1 MDTNRQCMALKASA
15 GSGKTFA
22 LSVRFLALLFKGANP
37 SEILTLTFTKKATA
51 EMKERILDYLKIL
64 QKENLESKE
73 KSHKENILKELEEK
87 YHLDP
92 SLVQNSAQ
100 KIYQRF
106 LNAEIR
112 ISTID
117 AFFQSIL
124 RKFCWFVGLSANFE
138 VNEDTEAHQ
147 QQLDER
153 FLSALNSE
161 QLEELSVFITQCLS
175 HNSYTSNSILKLLRS
190 LRNKLYLFDP
200 NKREPAFDE
209 EGFLEK
215 PRNLNKQIQS
225 TEIASDSAKK
235 AIKCDDFRGFLNS
248 SLTWLKKKSEYNF
261 FKKLKN
267 EIPTLESECE
277 AIENDLKSYYE
288 ARETALFKKF
298 PKFIQLYDK
307 AISKIQAL
315 DFDAIKD
322 KVHALLSGYEE
333 VPAEFFY
340 FRLDSKIA
348 HILIDEFQDTSLN
361 DYKILAP
368 FIDEIKA
375 GIGQAKWHR
384 SVFFVGDV
392 KQSIYAFRGGF
403 SSLFESVSKD
413 FYHDNL
419 EFNHRS
425 SPLIIHY
432 VNTIFKKAYQNSST
446 TYLEQKY
453 PETSRNK
460 HATDGYVKVSLVA
473 NERELLL
480 EQISQEAKNLLEHG
494 KELLLEQIL
503 QEAKNLLEHGIE
515 PKDITILCATNK
527 DALEIKNYLQENLSE
542 IRPSTESSAQL
553 SQFVESKIIKNA
565 LEYALAEEEYKPFY
579 KHSVLKLAGYLH
591 DDAIA
596 LFGFNP
602 KKESVAGF
610 VWKVMELFELYTEC
624 AQICLELALGCED
637 ADEFLE
643 KLEAKKIAS
652 FNSKGA
658 QIMTIHK
665 SKGMQFPYVIVC
677 ERLGKPNNESDKF
690 LEEYNGTELVCLYY
704 RMKNREVV
712 DKDYAR
718 ALEKEKAAK
727 DHEEINA
734 YYVAFTRAELGL
746 VVVAK
751 DKDQK
756 KDKKKDK
763 EESKNKG
770 MHEKLDLKPLE
781 EGEIAPVIASKK
793 EPSNASVLIKPH
805 AYGEQVQEIEEEPD
819 SDYEKNNDQEA
830 INFGIALHK
839 GLEYQY
845 AYRIPKKSV
854 LEYLNYHYGFYGLDH
869 QALEES
875 LELFENDAEIQ
886 ALFKNLALKGEVAFL
901 SRGVVSRIDVL
912 LWDKGQNLYVLDY
925 KSSQNYQQS
934 HKAQVSHYAEFL
946 QTQAP
951 HFKIQAGIIY
961 AHKRLL
967 EKLWV

>member
-1 MDTNRQCMALKASA
+1 MDTKRQCMALKASA

-64 QKENLESKE
+64 QKENLEDEKEKE
-73 KSHKENILKELEEK
+73 KSQNILKELEEK
-87 YHLDP
+87 YRLNP
-92 SLVQNSAQ
+92 SFVQNRAQ
-100 KIYQRF
+100 EIYQRF

-138 VNEDTEAHQ
+138 VNEDTKAHQ
-147 QQLDER
+147 QQLNAS
-153 FLSALNSE
+153 FLSALNNE
-161 QLEELSVFITQCLS
+161 QLEELSVFIAQCLS
-175 HNSYTSNSILKLLRS
+175 YDSYTSDSILERLRF
-190 LRNKLYLFDP
+190 LKNKLYLFDP
-200 NKREPAFDE
+200 NKKDPVFNE

-215 PRNLNKQIQS
+215 LRSLNQQIQNIE
-225 TEIASDSAKK
+225 TASNEAKK

-248 SLTWLKKKSEYNF
+248 SLTWLEKKSEYRY
-261 FKKLKN
+261 FKKFKD

-277 AIENDLKSYYE
+277 EIENDLKRYYE
-288 ARETALFKKF
+288 ARESALFKKF

-307 AISKIQAL
+307 ATSKIQAL

-322 KVHALLSGYEE
+322 KVHALLNGYEE
-333 VPAEFFY
+333 MPAEFFY

-392 KQSIYAFRGGF
+392 KQSIYGFRGSF

-425 SPLIIHY
+425 SPLIINY
-432 VNTIFKKAYQNSST
+432 VNTIFKKAYQNSPT
-446 TYLEQKY
+446 AYLEQKY
-453 PETSRNK
+453 PKASSNK
-460 HATDGYVKVSLVA
+460 HAKDGYVKVSLVA
-473 NERELLL
+473 DERELLL
-480 EQISQEAKNLLEHG
+480 DQV
-494 KELLLEQIL
+494 L
-503 QEAKNLLEHGIE
+503 QEAKNLLEHHID
-515 PKDITILCATNK
+515 PKDITILCATND
-527 DALEIKNYLQENLSE
+527 DALEIKDYLQKHLSA
-542 IRPSTESSAQL
+542 IRPSTESSAKL
-553 SQFVESKIIKNA
+553 SQFVESRIIKNA
-565 LEYALAEEEYKPFY
+565 LEYALAEEPYKPFY

-596 LFGFNP
+596 LAGFNP
-602 KKESVAGF
+602 KKESMAGF

-624 AQICLELALGCED
+624 AQICLELAVGCED
-637 ADEFLE
+637 ANEFLK
-643 KLEAKKIAS
+643 KLEAKEIAS
-652 FNSKGA
+652 FKVEGA

-677 ERLGKPNNESDKF
+677 ERLGKPKSNNSNQF
-690 LEEYNGTELVCLYY
+690 LEEYSGTELTCLYY

-718 ALEKEKAAK
+718 ALDKEEAAK
-727 DHEEINA
+727 DHEETNV

-756 KDKKKDK
+756 KDKK
-763 EESKNKG
+763 ESKNKG
-770 MHEKLDLKPLE
+770 MREKLDLAPLE
-781 EGEIAPVIASKK
+781 EGEIVPVISSQK
-793 EPSNASVLIKPH
+793 EPLSASVVIKPH
-805 AYGEQVQEIEEEPD
+805 AYGEQVQEIEEEP

-854 LEYLNYHYGFYGLDH
+854 LEYLNYHHGFYGLDY
-869 QALEES
+869 QVLEES
-875 LELFENDAEIQ
+875 LELFENDAKIQ

-901 SRGVVSRIDVL
+901 FEGVVSRIDVL

-934 HKAQVSHYAEFL
+934 HKAQVSHYAAFL

>member
-1 MDTNRQCMALKASA
+1 MDTKRQCMALKASA

-64 QKENLESKE
+64 QKENLESEKE
-73 KSHKENILKELEEK
+73 KSQNILKELEEK

-92 SLVQNSAQ
+92 SLVRNSTQ

-138 VNEDTEAHQ
+138 VNEDTEVHQ
-147 QQLDER
+147 QQLNKS
-153 FLSALNSE
+153 FLSALNNE
-161 QLEELSVFITQCLS
+161 QLEELSVFIAQCLS
-175 HNSYTSNSILKLLRS
+175 YDNYTSDSILERLRF
-190 LRNKLYLFDP
+190 LKNKLYLFDP
-200 NKREPAFDE
+200 NKKEPAFDGK
-209 EGFLEK
+209 GFLEK
-215 PRNLNKQIQS
+215 LRSLNNQIQS
-225 TEIASDSAKK
+225 IETASNEAKK
-235 AIKCDDFRGFLNS
+235 AIKCDSFRGFLNS
-248 SLTWLKKKSEYNF
+248 SLTWLEKKSEYLY

-277 AIENDLKSYYE
+277 EIENDLKRYYE
-288 ARETALFKKF
+288 AKETAIFKKF
-298 PKFIQLYDK
+298 PKFIQLYDN
-307 AISKIQAL
+307 ATSKIQAL

-322 KVHALLSGYEE
+322 KVHVLLNGYEE
-333 VPAEFFY
+333 MPAEFFY

-392 KQSIYAFRGGF
+392 KQSIYAFRGSF

-425 SPLIIHY
+425 APLIINY
-432 VNTIFKKAYQNSST
+432 VNTIFKKAYQNSPT
-446 TYLEQKY
+446 AYLEQKY
-453 PETSRNK
+453 PKASNNK
-460 HATDGYVKVSLVA
+460 HVTEGYVKVSLVA
-473 NERELLL
+473 DE
-480 EQISQEAKNLLEHG
+480 

-503 QEAKNLLEHGIE
+503 QEAQNLLDHRID

-527 DALEIKNYLQENLSE
+527 DALEIKNYLQERLSA
-542 IRPSTESSAQL
+542 IRPSTESSAKL
-553 SQFVESKIIKNA
+553 SQLVESKIIKNA
-565 LEYALAEEEYKPFY
+565 LEYALAEEPYKPFY

-596 LFGFNP
+596 LPGFNP
-602 KKESVAGF
+602 KKESVASF
-610 VWKVMELFELYTEC
+610 VWKIMEQFKLYEEP
-624 AQICLELALGCED
+624 AQICLELAIGCED
-637 ADEFLE
+637 ADGFLE
-643 KLEAKKIAS
+643 KLEAKEIAS
-652 FNSKGA
+652 FNPKGA

-677 ERLGKPNNESDKF
+677 ERLGKPNSSHANQL
-690 LEEYNGTELVCLYY
+690 LEEYDGAELLRLYY

-718 ALEKEKAAK
+718 ALNKEEAAK
-727 DHEEINA
+727 DHEEINV

-746 VVVAK
+746 IVVAK
-751 DKDQK
+751 DKKESK
-756 KDKKKDK
+756 K
-763 EESKNKG
+763 ESKNKT
-770 MHEKLDLKPLE
+770 MHEQLDLAPLE
-781 EGEIAPVIASKK
+781 EGEIMPVVSSQK
-793 EPSNASVLIKPH
+793 EPLITSALIKPH
-805 AYGEQVQEIEEEPD
+805 AYGEQVQEIEEEPE

-845 AYRIPKKSV
+845 AYNIPKQSV
-854 LEYLNYHYGFYGLDH
+854 LEYLNYHYGFYSLDY

-886 ALFKNLALKGEVAFL
+886 ALFKNLPLKGEAAFL
-901 SRGVVSRIDVL
+901 FEGVVSRIDVL
-912 LWDKGQNLYVLDY
+912 LWDRGQNLYVLDY

-934 HKAQVSHYAEFL
+934 HKAQVSHYAAFL
-946 QTQAP
+946 KTQAP

>member
-1 MDTNRQCMALKASA
+1 MDTKRQCMALKASA

-64 QKENLESKE
+64 QKENLENEKEKE
-73 KSHKENILKELEEK
+73 KSQNILKELEEK
-87 YHLDP
+87 YRLDP
-92 SLVQNSAQ
+92 SLVQNRAQ
-100 KIYQRF
+100 EIYQRF

-138 VNEDTEAHQ
+138 VNEDTKVHQ
-147 QQLDER
+147 QQLNAS
-153 FLSALNSE
+153 FLSALDNK
-161 QLEELSVFITQCLS
+161 QLEELSVFIAQCLS
-175 HNSYTSNSILKLLRS
+175 YDSYTSDSILERLRF
-190 LRNKLYLFDP
+190 LKNKLYLFDP
-200 NKREPAFDE
+200 NKKEPVFDE

-215 PRNLNKQIQS
+215 LRNLNQQIQS
-225 TEIASDSAKK
+225 VETASDTAKK

-248 SLTWLKKKSEYNF
+248 SLTWLKKKGEYRD
-261 FKKLKN
+261 FKKIKD

-277 AIENDLKSYYE
+277 EIENDLKRYYE
-288 ARETALFKKF
+288 AKESALFKKF

-307 AISKIQAL
+307 ATSKIQAL

-322 KVHALLSGYEE
+322 KVHALLNGYEE
-333 VPAEFFY
+333 IPAEFFY

-348 HILIDEFQDTSLN
+348 HILVDEFQDTSLN

-392 KQSIYAFRGGF
+392 KQSIYGFRGSF

-425 SPLIIHY
+425 SPLIINY
-432 VNTIFKKAYQNSST
+432 VNTIFKKAYQNSPT
-446 TYLEQKY
+446 AYLEQKY
-453 PETSRNK
+453 PKDSSNK
-460 HATDGYVKVSLVA
+460 HAKDGYVKVSLVA
-473 NERELLL
+473 DERELLL
-480 EQISQEAKNLLEHG
+480 K
-494 KELLLEQIL
+494 QIL
-503 QEAKNLLEHGIE
+503 QEAKNLLEHRID
-515 PKDITILCATNK
+515 PKDITLLCTRNE
-527 DALEIKNYLQENLSE
+527 DALEIKNYLQENLSA
-542 IRPSTESSAQL
+542 ICPSTESSAKL

-565 LEYALAEEEYKPFY
+565 LEYALAEEPYKPFY

-591 DDAIA
+591 DDVIA
-596 LFGFNP
+596 LAGFNP

-624 AQICLELALGCED
+624 AQICLELAVGCED
-637 ADEFLE
+637 ANEFLE
-643 KLEAKKIAS
+643 KLEAKEIAS
-652 FNSKGA
+652 FKAEGA

-677 ERLGKPNNESDKF
+677 ERLGKPKTNNSNQF
-690 LEEYNGTELVCLYY
+690 LEEYSGTELTRLYY

-718 ALEKEKAAK
+718 ALDKEEAAK
-727 DHEEINA
+727 DYEETNV

-751 DKDQK
+751 DK
-756 KDKKKDK
+756 
-763 EESKNKG
+763 KG
-770 MHEKLDLKPLE
+770 MCEKLDLAPLE
-781 EGEIAPVIASKK
+781 EGEIAPVISSQK
-793 EPSNASVLIKPH
+793 EPSSTSVVIKPH
-805 AYGEQVQEIEEEPD
+805 AYGEQVQEIEEEP
-819 SDYEKNNDQEA
+819 SDYEKNDDQEA

-854 LEYLNYHYGFYGLDH
+854 LEYLNYHHGFYGLDY

-875 LELFENDAEIQ
+875 LELFENDAKIQ
-886 ALFKNLALKGEVAFL
+886 ALFNLALRGEVAFL
-901 SRGVVSRIDVL
+901 FEGVVSRIDVL

-934 HKAQVSHYAEFL
+934 HKAQVSHYAAFL

>member
-1 MDTNRQCMALKASA
+1 MDTKRQCMALKASA

-64 QKENLESKE
+64 QKENLEDEKEKE
-73 KSHKENILKELEEK
+73 KSQNILKELEEK
-87 YHLDP
+87 YRLNP
-92 SLVQNSAQ
+92 SFVQNSAQ

-138 VNEDTEAHQ
+138 VNEDTKAHQ
-147 QQLDER
+147 QQLNAS
-153 FLSALNSE
+153 FLSALNNE
-161 QLEELSVFITQCLS
+161 QLEELSVFIAQCLS
-175 HNSYTSNSILKLLRS
+175 YDSYTSDSILERLRF
-190 LRNKLYLFDP
+190 LKNKLYLFDP
-200 NKREPAFDE
+200 NKKEPAFDE

-215 PRNLNKQIQS
+215 LRNLNRQIQS
-225 TEIASDSAKK
+225 VETASDTAKK

-248 SLTWLKKKSEYNF
+248 SLTWLEKKSEYRY
-261 FKKLKN
+261 FKKFKD

-277 AIENDLKSYYE
+277 EIENDLKRYYE
-288 ARETALFKKF
+288 ARESALFKKF

-307 AISKIQAL
+307 ATSKIQAL

-322 KVHALLSGYEE
+322 KVHALLNGYEE
-333 VPAEFFY
+333 MPAEFFY
-340 FRLDSKIA
+340 FRLDSRIA

-392 KQSIYAFRGGF
+392 KQSIYGFRGSF

-419 EFNHRS
+419 QFNHRS
-425 SPLIIHY
+425 SPLIINY

-446 TYLEQKY
+446 AYLEQKY
-453 PETSRNK
+453 PKASSNK
-460 HATDGYVKVSLVA
+460 HARDGYVKVSLVA
-473 NERELLL
+473 DER
-480 EQISQEAKNLLEHG
+480 
-494 KELLLEQIL
+494 ELLLEQIL
-503 QEAKNLLEHGIE
+503 QEAKNLLEHRID
-515 PKDITILCATNK
+515 PKDITLLCARNK
-527 DALEIKNYLQENLSE
+527 DALEIKNYLQKNLSA
-542 IRPSTESSAQL
+542 IRPSTESSAKL

-565 LEYALAEEEYKPFY
+565 LEYALAEEPYKPFY

-596 LFGFNP
+596 LASFNP

-624 AQICLELALGCED
+624 AQICLELAVGCED
-637 ADEFLE
+637 TNEFLE
-643 KLEAKKIAS
+643 KLEAKEIAS
-652 FNSKGA
+652 FKAEGA

-677 ERLGKPNNESDKF
+677 ERLGKPKTNNSNQF
-690 LEEYNGTELVCLYY
+690 LEEYSGTELFRLYY

-718 ALEKEKAAK
+718 VLDKEEAAK
-727 DHEEINA
+727 NHEETNV

-746 VVVAK
+746 IVVAK
-751 DKDQK
+751 DK
-756 KDKKKDK
+756 
-763 EESKNKG
+763 KG
-770 MHEKLDLKPLE
+770 MHEKLDLEPLE
-781 EGEIAPVIASKK
+781 EGEIALVISSQK
-793 EPSNASVLIKPH
+793 EPLIKSVVIKPH
-805 AYGEQVQEIEEEPD
+805 AYGEQVQEIEEEP

-845 AYRIPKKSV
+845 AYNIPKKSV
-854 LEYLNYHYGFYGLDH
+854 LEYLNYHHGFYGLDY

-875 LELFENDAEIQ
+875 LELFENDAKIQ
-886 ALFKNLALKGEVAFL
+886 ALFKNLALRGEVAFL
-901 SRGVVSRIDVL
+901 FEGVVSRIDVL

-934 HKAQVSHYAEFL
+934 HKAQVSHYAAFL

>member
-1 MDTNRQCMALKASA
+1 MDTKRQCMALKASA

-64 QKENLESKE
+64 QKENLEDEKEKE
-73 KSHKENILKELEEK
+73 KSQNILKELEEK
-87 YHLDP
+87 YRLDP
-92 SLVQNSAQ
+92 SFVQNSAQ

-138 VNEDTEAHQ
+138 VNEDTKAHQ
-147 QQLDER
+147 QQLNKG
-153 FLSALNSE
+153 FLSTLNGE

-175 HNSYTSNSILKLLRS
+175 YDNYTSDSILERLRF
-190 LRNKLYLFDP
+190 LKNKLYLFDP
-200 NKREPAFDE
+200 NKKEPAFDE
-209 EGFLEK
+209 ERFLEK
-215 PRNLNKQIQS
+215 LRSLNQQIQNIE
-225 TEIASDSAKK
+225 TASNEAKK

-248 SLTWLKKKSEYNF
+248 SLTWLKKKGEYRY
-261 FKKLKN
+261 FKKIKD

-277 AIENDLKSYYE
+277 EIENDLKRYYE
-288 ARETALFKKF
+288 ARESALFKKF

-307 AISKIQAL
+307 ATSKIQAL

-322 KVHALLSGYEE
+322 KVHALLNGYEE
-333 VPAEFFY
+333 MPAEFFY
-340 FRLDSKIA
+340 FRLDSRIA

-392 KQSIYAFRGGF
+392 KQSIYAFRGSF

-425 SPLIIHY
+425 SPLIINY
-432 VNTIFKKAYQNSST
+432 VNTIFKKAYQNSPT
-446 TYLEQKY
+446 AYWEQKY
-453 PETSRNK
+453 PKASSNK
-460 HATDGYVKVSLVA
+460 HVRDGYVKVSLVA
-473 NERELLL
+473 DER
-480 EQISQEAKNLLEHG
+480 
-494 KELLLEQIL
+494 ELLLEQIL
-503 QEAKNLLEHGIE
+503 QEAKNLLEHRID
-515 PKDITILCATNK
+515 PKDITLLCARNK
-527 DALEIKNYLQENLSE
+527 DALEIKNYLQKNLSA
-542 IRPSTESSAQL
+542 IRPSTESSAKL

-565 LEYALAEEEYKPFY
+565 LEYALAEEPYKLFY

-596 LFGFNP
+596 LAGFNP

-624 AQICLELALGCED
+624 AQICLELAVGCED
-637 ADEFLE
+637 ANEFLE
-643 KLEAKKIAS
+643 KLEAKEIAS
-652 FNSKGA
+652 FKAEGA

-677 ERLGKPNNESDKF
+677 ERLGKPKTNNSNQF
-690 LEEYNGTELVCLYY
+690 LEEYSGTELLRLYY

-718 ALEKEKAAK
+718 ALDKEEAAK
-727 DHEEINA
+727 DHEETNV

-746 VVVAK
+746 IVVAK

-756 KDKKKDK
+756 KDQKKDK
-763 EESKNKG
+763 KESKSKG
-770 MHEKLDLKPLE
+770 MREKLDLFPLE
-781 EGEIAPVIASKK
+781 EGTIAPVISSQK
-793 EPSNASVLIKPH
+793 EPLIPSVLIKPH
-805 AYGEQVQEIEEEPD
+805 AYGEQVQEIEEEP

-845 AYRIPKKSV
+845 AYNIPKKSV
-854 LEYLNYHYGFYGLDH
+854 LEYLNYHHGFYGLDY

-875 LELFENDAEIQ
+875 LELFENDAKIQ

-901 SRGVVSRIDVL
+901 FEGVVSRIDVL

-934 HKAQVSHYAEFL
+934 HKAQVSHYAAFL

>member
-1 MDTNRQCMALKASA
+1 MDTKRQCMALKASA

-64 QKENLESKE
+64 QKENLEDEKEKE
-73 KSHKENILKELEEK
+73 KSQNILKELEEK
-87 YHLDP
+87 YRLNP
-92 SLVQNSAQ
+92 SFVQNSAQ

-138 VNEDTEAHQ
+138 VNEDTKARQ
-147 QQLDER
+147 QQLNAS
-153 FLSALNSE
+153 FLSALDNK
-161 QLEELSVFITQCLS
+161 QLEELSVFIAQCLS
-175 HNSYTSNSILKLLRS
+175 YDSYTSDSILERLRF
-190 LRNKLYLFDP
+190 LKNKLYLFDP
-200 NKREPAFDE
+200 NKKDLVFDE
-209 EGFLEK
+209 ERFLEK
-215 PRNLNKQIQS
+215 IRSLNQQIQNIE
-225 TEIASDSAKK
+225 TASNEAKK

-248 SLTWLKKKSEYNF
+248 SLTWLEKKSEYRY
-261 FKKLKN
+261 FKKFKD

-277 AIENDLKSYYE
+277 EIENDLKRYYE
-288 ARETALFKKF
+288 ARESALFKKF

-307 AISKIQAL
+307 ATSKIQAL

-322 KVHALLSGYEE
+322 KVHALLNGYEE
-333 VPAEFFY
+333 MPAEFFY

-392 KQSIYAFRGGF
+392 KQSIYGFRGSF

-419 EFNHRS
+419 PFNHRS
-425 SPLIIHY
+425 SPLIINY
-432 VNTIFKKAYQNSST
+432 VNAIFKKAYQNSPT
-446 TYLEQKY
+446 AYLEQKY
-453 PETSRNK
+453 PKASSNK
-460 HATDGYVKVSLVA
+460 HARDGYVKVSLVA
-473 NERELLL
+473 DER
-480 EQISQEAKNLLEHG
+480 
-494 KELLLEQIL
+494 ELLLEQIL
-503 QEAKNLLEHGIE
+503 QEAKNLLEHRIE
-515 PKDITILCATNK
+515 PKDITLLCARNE
-527 DALEIKNYLQENLSE
+527 DALEITNYLQKNLSA
-542 IRPSTESSAQL
+542 IRPSTESNAKL

-565 LEYALAEEEYKPFY
+565 LEYALAEEPYKPFY

-596 LFGFNP
+596 LASFNP

-624 AQICLELALGCED
+624 AQICLELAVGCED
-637 ADEFLE
+637 ANEFLE
-643 KLEAKKIAS
+643 KLEAKEIAS
-652 FNSKGA
+652 FKAEGA

-677 ERLGKPNNESDKF
+677 ERLGKPKTNNSNQF
-690 LEEYNGTELVCLYY
+690 LEEYSGTELIRLYY

-718 ALEKEKAAK
+718 VLDKEEVAK
-727 DHEEINA
+727 NREETNV

-746 VVVAK
+746 IVVAK

-756 KDKKKDK
+756 KDKK
-763 EESKNKG
+763 ESKNKG
-770 MHEKLDLKPLE
+770 MREKLDLFPLE
-781 EGEIAPVIASKK
+781 EGEIVPVISSQK
-793 EPSNASVLIKPH
+793 EPSSASVVIKPH
-805 AYGEQVQEIEEEPD
+805 AYGEQVQEIEEEP

-830 INFGIALHK
+830 IHFGIALHK

-854 LEYLNYHYGFYGLDH
+854 LEYLNYHHGFYGLDY

-875 LELFENDAEIQ
+875 LELFENDAKIQ
-886 ALFKNLALKGEVAFL
+886 ALFKNLALRGEVAFL
-901 SRGVVSRIDVL
+901 FEGVVSRIDVL

-934 HKAQVSHYAEFL
+934 HKAQVSHYAAFL

>member
-1 MDTNRQCMALKASA
+1 MDTKRQCMALKASA

-64 QKENLESKE
+64 QKENLESGKE
-73 KSHKENILKELEEK
+73 KSQNILKELEEK

-92 SLVQNSAQ
+92 SLVRNNAQ

-147 QQLDER
+147 RQLNEG
-153 FLSALNSE
+153 FLNALNSE
-161 QLEELSVFITQCLS
+161 QLEELSAFIVQCLS
-175 HNSYTSNSILKLLRS
+175 HESYTSDSILERLRF
-190 LRNKLYLFDP
+190 LKNKLYLFDP
-200 NKREPAFDE
+200 NKKEPAFDE

-215 PRNLNKQIQS
+215 LRSLNNQIQS
-225 TEIASDSAKK
+225 IETASNEAKK
-235 AIKCDDFRGFLNS
+235 AIKCDSFRGFLNS
-248 SLTWLKKKSEYNF
+248 SLTWLEKKSEYLY
-261 FKKLKN
+261 FKKLKS
-267 EIPTLESECE
+267 EIPTLESEYE
-277 AIENDLKSYYE
+277 EIENDLKRYYE
-288 ARETALFKKF
+288 AKETAIFKKF

-307 AISKIQAL
+307 ATSKIQAL

-322 KVHALLSGYEE
+322 KVHVLLNGYEE
-333 VPAEFFY
+333 MPAEFFY

-392 KQSIYAFRGGF
+392 KQSIYAFRGSF

-425 SPLIIHY
+425 APLIINY
-432 VNTIFKKAYQNSST
+432 VNTTFKKAYQNSPT
-446 TYLEQKY
+446 AYLEQKY
-453 PETSRNK
+453 PKTSNNK
-460 HATDGYVKVSLVA
+460 HVTEGYVKVSLVA
-473 NERELLL
+473 DE
-480 EQISQEAKNLLEHG
+480 

-503 QEAKNLLEHGIE
+503 QEAQNLLDHRID

-527 DALEIKNYLQENLSE
+527 DALEIKNYLQERLSA
-542 IRPSTESSAQL
+542 IRPSTESSAKL
-553 SQFVESKIIKNA
+553 SQLVESKIIKNA
-565 LEYALAEEEYKPFY
+565 LEYALAEEPYKPFY

-596 LFGFNP
+596 LPGFNP
-602 KKESVAGF
+602 KKESVASF
-610 VWKVMELFELYTEC
+610 VWKVMELFELYGEP
-624 AQICLELALGCED
+624 AQSCLELAVGCED
-637 ADEFLE
+637 ANDFLE
-643 KLEAKKIAS
+643 KLEAKEIAS
-652 FNSKGA
+652 FNPKGA
-658 QIMTIHK
+658 QIMTIHG

-677 ERLGKPNNESDKF
+677 ERLGNPNSSHANQL
-690 LEEYNGTELVCLYY
+690 LEEYNGAELVRLYY

-718 ALEKEKAAK
+718 ALDKEEAAK
-727 DHEEINA
+727 DHEEINV

-746 VVVAK
+746 IVVAK
-751 DKDQK
+751 DKKESK
-756 KDKKKDK
+756 K
-763 EESKNKG
+763 ESKNKT
-770 MHEKLDLKPLE
+770 MREQLDLASLE
-781 EGEIAPVIASKK
+781 EGEIMPVISPQK
-793 EPSNASVLIKPH
+793 EPLMTSVVIKPH

-845 AYRIPKKSV
+845 AYNIPKQSV
-854 LEYLNYHYGFYGLDH
+854 LEYLNYHYGFYSLDY

-886 ALFKNLALKGEVAFL
+886 ALFKNHALKGEAAFL
-901 SRGVVSRIDVL
+901 FQGVVSRIDVL
-912 LWDKGQNLYVLDY
+912 LWDRGQNLYVLDY

-946 QTQAP
+946 KTQAP

>member
-1 MDTNRQCMALKASA
+1 MDTKRQCMALKASA

-51 EMKERILDYLKIL
+51 EMKERILDYLRIL
-64 QKENLESKE
+64 QKENLEDEKEKE
-73 KSHKENILKELEEK
+73 KSQNILKELEEK
-87 YHLDP
+87 YRLDP
-92 SLVQNSAQ
+92 SFVQNRAQ

-138 VNEDTEAHQ
+138 VNEDTKAHQ
-147 QQLDER
+147 QQLNAS
-153 FLSALNSE
+153 FLSALNNK
-161 QLEELSVFITQCLS
+161 QLEELSVFIAQCLS
-175 HNSYTSNSILKLLRS
+175 YDSYTSDSILERLRF
-190 LRNKLYLFDP
+190 LKNKLYLFDP
-200 NKREPAFDE
+200 NKKDPVFNE

-215 PRNLNKQIQS
+215 LRSLNQQIQS
-225 TEIASDSAKK
+225 VETASNEAKK

-248 SLTWLKKKSEYNF
+248 SLTWLEKKSEYRY
-261 FKKLKN
+261 FKKFKD

-277 AIENDLKSYYE
+277 EIENDLKRYYE
-288 ARETALFKKF
+288 AKESALFKKF

-307 AISKIQAL
+307 ATSKIQSL

-322 KVHALLSGYEE
+322 KVHALLNGYEE
-333 VPAEFFY
+333 MPAEFFY
-340 FRLDSKIA
+340 FRLDSRIA

-392 KQSIYAFRGGF
+392 KQSIYGFRGSF
-403 SSLFESVSKD
+403 SSLLESVSKD

-419 EFNHRS
+419 PFNHRS
-425 SPLIIHY
+425 SPLIINY
-432 VNTIFKKAYQNSST
+432 VNTIFKKAYQNSPT
-446 TYLEQKY
+446 AYLEQKY
-453 PETSRNK
+453 PKASSNK
-460 HATDGYVKVSLVA
+460 HARDGYVKVSLVA
-473 NERELLL
+473 DER
-480 EQISQEAKNLLEHG
+480 
-494 KELLLEQIL
+494 ELLLEQIL
-503 QEAKNLLEHGIE
+503 QEAKNLLDHRID
-515 PKDITILCATNK
+515 PKDITLLCATND
-527 DALEIKNYLQENLSE
+527 DALEIKNYLQKNLST
-542 IRPSTESSAQL
+542 IRPSTESSAKL

-565 LEYALAEEEYKPFY
+565 LEYALAEEPYKPFY

-596 LFGFNP
+596 LAGFNP
-602 KKESVAGF
+602 KKESVASF

-624 AQICLELALGCED
+624 AQICLELAVGCED
-637 ADEFLE
+637 ANEFLE
-643 KLEAKKIAS
+643 KLEAKEIAS
-652 FNSKGA
+652 FKAEGA

-677 ERLGKPNNESDKF
+677 ERLGKPKSNNSNQF
-690 LEEYNGTELVCLYY
+690 LEEYSGTELTRLYY

-718 ALEKEKAAK
+718 VLDKEEAAK
-727 DHEEINA
+727 NHEETNV

-746 VVVAK
+746 IVVAK
-751 DKDQK
+751 DK
-756 KDKKKDK
+756 
-763 EESKNKG
+763 KG
-770 MHEKLDLKPLE
+770 MHEKLDLFPLE
-781 EGEIAPVIASKK
+781 EGEIAPVISSQK
-793 EPSNASVLIKPH
+793 EPSIPSVVIKPH
-805 AYGEQVQEIEEEPD
+805 AYGEQVQEIEEEP

-845 AYRIPKKSV
+845 AYNIPKKSV
-854 LEYLNYHYGFYGLDH
+854 LEYLNYHHGFYGLDY

-875 LELFENDAEIQ
+875 LELFENDAKIQ
-886 ALFKNLALKGEVAFL
+886 ALFKNLALRGEVAFL
-901 SRGVVSRIDVL
+901 FEGVVSRIDVL

-934 HKAQVSHYAEFL
+934 HKVQVSHYAAFL

>member
-1 MDTNRQCMALKASA
+1 MDTKRQCMALKASA

-64 QKENLESKE
+64 QKENLEDEKEKE
-73 KSHKENILKELEEK
+73 KSQNILKELEEK
-87 YHLDP
+87 YRLDP
-92 SLVQNSAQ
+92 SFVQNSAQ

-138 VNEDTEAHQ
+138 VNEDTKAHQ
-147 QQLDER
+147 QQLNAS
-153 FLSALNSE
+153 FLSALDNK
-161 QLEELSVFITQCLS
+161 QLEELSVFIAQCLS
-175 HNSYTSNSILKLLRS
+175 YDSYTSDSILERLRF
-190 LRNKLYLFDP
+190 LKNKLYLFDP
-200 NKREPAFDE
+200 NKKDPAFDE

-215 PRNLNKQIQS
+215 LRSLNQQIQS
-225 TEIASDSAKK
+225 VETASDTAKK

-248 SLTWLKKKSEYNF
+248 SLTWLKKKGEYRD
-261 FKKLKN
+261 FKKIKD

-277 AIENDLKSYYE
+277 EIENDLKRYYE
-288 ARETALFKKF
+288 ARESALFKKF

-307 AISKIQAL
+307 ATSKIQAL

-322 KVHALLSGYEE
+322 KVHALLNGYEE
-333 VPAEFFY
+333 MPAEFFY

-392 KQSIYAFRGGF
+392 KQSIYGFRGSF

-425 SPLIIHY
+425 SPLIINY
-432 VNTIFKKAYQNSST
+432 VNTIFKKAYQNSPT
-446 TYLEQKY
+446 AYLEQKY
-453 PETSRNK
+453 PKASSNK
-460 HATDGYVKVSLVA
+460 HAKDGYVKVSLVA
-473 NERELLL
+473 DERELLL
-480 EQISQEAKNLLEHG
+480 K
-494 KELLLEQIL
+494 QIL
-503 QEAKNLLEHGIE
+503 QEAKNLLEHRID
-515 PKDITILCATNK
+515 PKDITLLCATND
-527 DALEIKNYLQENLSE
+527 DALEIKNYLQKNLSA
-542 IRPSTESSAQL
+542 IRPSTESSAKL

-565 LEYALAEEEYKPFY
+565 LEYALAEELYKPFY

-596 LFGFNP
+596 LAGFNP

-624 AQICLELALGCED
+624 AQICLELAVGCED
-637 ADEFLE
+637 ANEFLE
-643 KLEAKKIAS
+643 KLEAKEIAS
-652 FNSKGA
+652 FKAEGA

-677 ERLGKPNNESDKF
+677 ERLGKPKTNNSNQF
-690 LEEYNGTELVCLYY
+690 LEEYSGTELTRLYY

-718 ALEKEKAAK
+718 VLDKEEAAK
-727 DHEEINA
+727 NHEETNV

-746 VVVAK
+746 IVVAK
-751 DKDQK
+751 DK
-756 KDKKKDK
+756 
-763 EESKNKG
+763 KG
-770 MHEKLDLKPLE
+770 MHEKLDLLPLE
-781 EGEIAPVIASKK
+781 EGTIAPVISSQK
-793 EPSNASVLIKPH
+793 EPLSASVVIKPH
-805 AYGEQVQEIEEEPD
+805 AYGEQIQEIEEEP

-854 LEYLNYHYGFYGLDH
+854 LEYLNYHHGFYGLDY

-875 LELFENDAEIQ
+875 LELFENDAKIQ
-886 ALFKNLALKGEVAFL
+886 ALFKNLALRGEVAFL
-901 SRGVVSRIDVL
+901 FEGVVSRIDVL

-934 HKAQVSHYAEFL
+934 HKAQVSHYATFL

>member
-1 MDTNRQCMALKASA
+1 MDTKRQCMALKASA

-64 QKENLESKE
+64 QKENLEDEKEKE
-73 KSHKENILKELEEK
+73 KSQNILKELEEK
-87 YHLDP
+87 YRLDP
-92 SLVQNSAQ
+92 SFVQNSAQ

-138 VNEDTEAHQ
+138 VNEDTKAHQ
-147 QQLDER
+147 QQLNAS
-153 FLSALNSE
+153 FLSALNNE

-175 HNSYTSNSILKLLRS
+175 HDNYTSDSILERLRF
-190 LRNKLYLFDP
+190 LKNKFYLFDP
-200 NKREPAFDE
+200 NKKEPIFDV

-215 PRNLNKQIQS
+215 LRSLNQQIQS
-225 TEIASDSAKK
+225 VETASDTAKT

-248 SLTWLKKKSEYNF
+248 SLTWLEKKSEYRY
-261 FKKLKN
+261 FKKFKD

-277 AIENDLKSYYE
+277 EIENDLKRYYE
-288 ARETALFKKF
+288 AKESALFKKF

-307 AISKIQAL
+307 ATSKIQAL

-322 KVHALLSGYEE
+322 KVHALLNGYEE
-333 VPAEFFY
+333 MPAEFFC

-392 KQSIYAFRGGF
+392 KQSIYGFRGSF

-425 SPLIIHY
+425 SPLIINY
-432 VNTIFKKAYQNSST
+432 VNTIFKKAYQNSPT
-446 TYLEQKY
+446 AYLEQKY
-453 PETSRNK
+453 PKASSNK
-460 HATDGYVKVSLVA
+460 HARDGYVKVSLVA
-473 NERELLL
+473 DER
-480 EQISQEAKNLLEHG
+480 
-494 KELLLEQIL
+494 ELLLEQIL

-515 PKDITILCATNK
+515 PKDITLLCATND
-527 DALEIKNYLQENLSE
+527 DALEIKNYLQENLSA
-542 IRPSTESSAQL
+542 IRPSTESSAKL

-565 LEYALAEEEYKPFY
+565 LEYALAEEPYKPFY
-579 KHSVLKLAGYLH
+579 KHSVLKLTGYLH

-596 LFGFNP
+596 LAGFNP

-610 VWKVMELFELYTEC
+610 VWKVMEWFELYGEC
-624 AQICLELALGCED
+624 AQICLELAVGCED
-637 ADEFLE
+637 ANEFLE
-643 KLEAKKIAS
+643 KLEAKEIAS
-652 FNSKGA
+652 FKIEGA

-677 ERLGKPNNESDKF
+677 ERLGKPKTNNSNQF
-690 LEEYNGTELVCLYY
+690 LEEYDGTELTRLYY

-718 ALEKEKAAK
+718 ALDKEEAAK
-727 DHEEINA
+727 DHEETNV

-746 VVVAK
+746 IVVAK
-751 DKDQK
+751 DK
-756 KDKKKDK
+756 
-763 EESKNKG
+763 KG
-770 MHEKLDLKPLE
+770 MREKLDLAPLE
-781 EGEIAPVIASKK
+781 EGEIAPVISSQK
-793 EPSNASVLIKPH
+793 EPLIPSVVIKPH
-805 AYGEQVQEIEEEPD
+805 AYGEQVQEIEEEP

-845 AYRIPKKSV
+845 AYNIPKKSV
-854 LEYLNYHYGFYGLDH
+854 LEYLNYHHGFYGLDH

-875 LELFENDAEIQ
+875 LELFENDAKIQ
-886 ALFKNLALKGEVAFL
+886 ALFKNLALRGEVAFL
-901 SRGVVSRIDVL
+901 FQGVVSRIDVL

-934 HKAQVSHYAEFL
+934 HKAQVSHYAAFL

>member
-1 MDTNRQCMALKASA
+1 MDTKRQCMALKASA

-64 QKENLESKE
+64 QKENLEDEKEKE
-73 KSHKENILKELEEK
+73 KSQNILKELEEK
-87 YHLDP
+87 YRLNP
-92 SLVQNSAQ
+92 SFVQNSAQ

-138 VNEDTEAHQ
+138 VNEDTKAHQ
-147 QQLDER
+147 QQLNAS
-153 FLSALNSE
+153 FLSALDNK

-175 HNSYTSNSILKLLRS
+175 YDSYTSDSILEWLRF
-190 LRNKLYLFDP
+190 LKNKLYLFDP
-200 NKREPAFDE
+200 NKKEPAFDE
-209 EGFLEK
+209 KGFLDK
-215 PRNLNKQIQS
+215 LRSLNQQIQNIE
-225 TEIASDSAKK
+225 TASNEAKK

-248 SLTWLKKKSEYNF
+248 SLTWLEKKSEYRY
-261 FKKLKN
+261 FKKFKD

-277 AIENDLKSYYE
+277 EIENDLKHYYE
-288 ARETALFKKF
+288 ARESALFKKF

-307 AISKIQAL
+307 ATSKIQAL

-322 KVHALLSGYEE
+322 KVHALLNGYEE
-333 VPAEFFY
+333 MPAEFFY
-340 FRLDSKIA
+340 FRLDSKIV

-392 KQSIYAFRGGF
+392 KQSIYGFRGSF

-425 SPLIIHY
+425 SPLIINY
-432 VNTIFKKAYQNSST
+432 VNTIFKKAYQNSPT
-446 TYLEQKY
+446 AYLEQKY
-453 PETSRNK
+453 PKASSNK
-460 HATDGYVKVSLVA
+460 HARDGYVKVSLVA
-473 NERELLL
+473 DER
-480 EQISQEAKNLLEHG
+480 
-494 KELLLEQIL
+494 ELLLEQIL
-503 QEAKNLLEHGIE
+503 QEAKNLLEHHID
-515 PKDITILCATNK
+515 PKDITLLCATND
-527 DALEIKNYLQENLSE
+527 DALEIKNYLQKNLSA
-542 IRPSTESSAQL
+542 INPSTESSAKL

-565 LEYALAEEEYKPFY
+565 LEYALAEEPYKPFY

-596 LFGFNP
+596 LAGFNP

-610 VWKVMELFELYTEC
+610 VWKVMELFELYGEC
-624 AQICLELALGCED
+624 AQICLELAVGCED
-637 ADEFLE
+637 ADEFLK
-643 KLEAKKIAS
+643 KLEAKEIAS
-652 FNSKGA
+652 FKAEGA

-677 ERLGKPNNESDKF
+677 ERLGKPKTNNSNQF
-690 LEEYNGTELVCLYY
+690 LEEYSGTELTRLYY

-718 ALEKEKAAK
+718 ALDKEEAAK
-727 DHEEINA
+727 DHEETNV

-746 VVVAK
+746 IVVAK
-751 DKDQK
+751 EK
-756 KDKKKDK
+756 
-763 EESKNKG
+763 KG
-770 MHEKLDLKPLE
+770 MREKLDLAPLE
-781 EGEIAPVIASKK
+781 EGEIAPVISPQK
-793 EPSNASVLIKPH
+793 EPLIPSVLIKSH
-805 AYGEQVQEIEEEPD
+805 AYGEQVQEIEEEP

-830 INFGIALHK
+830 IHFGIALHK

-854 LEYLNYHYGFYGLDH
+854 LEYLNYHHGFYGLDY

-875 LELFENDAEIQ
+875 LELFENDAKIQ
-886 ALFKNLALKGEVAFL
+886 ALFKNLALRGEVAFL
-901 SRGVVSRIDVL
+901 FEGVVSRIDVL

-934 HKAQVSHYAEFL
+934 HKAQVSHYAAFL

>member
-153 FLSALNSE
+153 FLSTLNSE

-175 HNSYTSNSILKLLRS
+175 HNSYTSDSILKLLRS

-200 NKREPAFDE
+200 NKRELAFDE

-215 PRNLNKQIQS
+215 LRSLNKQIQN
-225 TEIASDSAKK
+225 TETARDEAKK

-248 SLTWLKKKSEYNF
+248 SLTWLEKKSEYRF

-267 EIPTLESECE
+267 EIPTLEIECE

-307 AISKIQAL
+307 ATSKIQAL

-480 EQISQEAKNLLEHG
+480 EQI
-494 KELLLEQIL
+494 L
-503 QEAKNLLEHGIE
+503 QEAQNLLEHGIE
-515 PKDITILCATNK
+515 PKDITILCAANK
-527 DALEIKNYLQENLSE
+527 DALKIKDHLQKNLSE

-565 LEYALAEEEYKPFY
+565 LEYALAKEDYKPFY

-643 KLEAKKIAS
+643 KLETKKIAS

-677 ERLGKPNNESDKF
+677 ERLGNPNNESDKF
-690 LEEYNGTELVCLYY
+690 LEEYEGTELKRLYY

-718 ALEKEKAAK
+718 ALDKEKAAK

-756 KDKKKDK
+756 KDKK
-763 EESKNKG
+763 ENKNKG

-793 EPSNASVLIKPH
+793 ELSNASVLIKPH

-854 LEYLNYHYGFYGLDH
+854 LEYLNYHYGFYGLDY

-901 SRGVVSRIDVL
+901 FQGVVSRIDVL

>member
-1 MDTNRQCMALKASA
+1 MALKASA

-64 QKENLESKE
+64 QKENLESGKE
-73 KSHKENILKELEEK
+73 KSQNILKELEEK

-92 SLVQNSAQ
+92 SLVRNSAQ

-124 RKFCWFVGLSANFE
+124 RKFCWFVGLSTNFE

-147 QQLDER
+147 RQLNES

-161 QLEELSVFITQCLS
+161 QLEELSAFIVQCLS
-175 HNSYTSNSILKLLRS
+175 YESYTSDSILERLRF
-190 LRNKLYLFDP
+190 LKNKLYLFDP
-200 NKREPAFDE
+200 NKKESAFDE

-215 PRNLNKQIQS
+215 LRSLNNQIQS
-225 TEIASDSAKK
+225 IETASDRAKT
-235 AIKCDDFRGFLNS
+235 AIKCDSFRGFLNS
-248 SLTWLKKKSEYNF
+248 SLTWLKKKSEYQS
-261 FKKLKN
+261 FKKLES
-267 EIPTLESECE
+267 EIPTLERECE
-277 AIENDLKSYYE
+277 EIKNDLKRYYE
-288 ARETALFKKF
+288 AKETAIFKKF

-307 AISKIQAL
+307 ATSKIQAL

-322 KVHALLSGYEE
+322 KVHVLLNGYEE
-333 VPAEFFY
+333 MPAEFFY
-340 FRLDSKIA
+340 FRLDSKIV

-392 KQSIYAFRGGF
+392 KQSIYAFRGSF

-425 SPLIIHY
+425 VPLIINY
-432 VNTIFKKAYQNSST
+432 VNTIFKKAYQNSPT
-446 TYLEQKY
+446 AYLEQKY
-453 PETSRNK
+453 PKTSQNK
-460 HATDGYVKVSLVA
+460 HVTEGYVKVSLVA
-473 NERELLL
+473 DE
-480 EQISQEAKNLLEHG
+480 

-503 QEAKNLLEHGIE
+503 QEAQNLLDHRID

-527 DALEIKNYLQENLSE
+527 DALEIKNYLQERLSA
-542 IRPSTESSAQL
+542 IRPSTESSAKL
-553 SQFVESKIIKNA
+553 SQLVESKIIKNA
-565 LEYALAEEEYKPFY
+565 LEYALAEEPYKPFY

-596 LFGFNP
+596 LPGFNP

-610 VWKVMELFELYTEC
+610 VWKIMEQFKLYGEP
-624 AQICLELALGCED
+624 AQSCLELAIGCED
-637 ADEFLE
+637 ANDFLE
-643 KLEAKKIAS
+643 KLEAKSIAS
-652 FNSKGA
+652 FNPKGV

-677 ERLGKPNNESDKF
+677 ERLGKPNSSHANQL
-690 LEEYNGTELVCLYY
+690 LEEYNGAELVRLYY

-718 ALEKEKAAK
+718 ALDKEEAAK
-727 DHEEINA
+727 DHEEINV

-746 VVVAK
+746 IVVAK
-751 DKDQK
+751 DKKESK
-756 KDKKKDK
+756 K
-763 EESKNKG
+763 ESKNKT
-770 MHEKLDLKPLE
+770 MREQLDLASLE
-781 EGEIAPVIASKK
+781 EGEITPVISPQK
-793 EPSNASVLIKPH
+793 EPLMTSVVIKPH

-819 SDYEKNNDQEA
+819 SDYEKNNNQEA

-845 AYRIPKKSV
+845 AYNIPKQSV
-854 LEYLNYHYGFYGLDH
+854 LEYLNYHYGFYGLDY

-886 ALFKNLALKGEVAFL
+886 ALFKNHALKGEAAFL
-901 SRGVVSRIDVL
+901 FQGVVSRIDVL
-912 LWDKGQNLYVLDY
+912 LWDRGQNLYVLDY

-946 QTQAP
+946 RTQAP

>member
-1 MDTNRQCMALKASA
+1 MDTKRQCMALKASA

-64 QKENLESKE
+64 QQENLENEKE
-73 KSHKENILKELEEK
+73 KSQNILKELEEK

-92 SLVQNSAQ
+92 DLVRNSAP

-138 VNEDTEAHQ
+138 VNEDTKAHQ
-147 QQLDER
+147 RQLNES
-153 FLSALNSE
+153 FLSALNGE
-161 QLEELSVFITQCLS
+161 QLEELSVFIAQCLS
-175 HNSYTSNSILKLLRS
+175 YDNYTSDSILERLRF
-190 LRNKLYLFDP
+190 LKNKLYLFDP
-200 NKREPAFDE
+200 NKKEPAFDE
-209 EGFLEK
+209 KGFLEK
-215 PRNLNKQIQS
+215 LRSLNEQIQS
-225 TEIASDSAKK
+225 IETASDRAKT
-235 AIKCDDFRGFLNS
+235 AIKCDSFRGFLNS
-248 SLTWLKKKSEYNF
+248 SLTWLEKKSEYQS
-261 FKKLKN
+261 FKKLKS
-267 EIPTLESECE
+267 EIPTLESECKE
-277 AIENDLKSYYE
+277 IENDLKRYYE
-288 ARETALFKKF
+288 AKETAIFKKF

-322 KVHALLSGYEE
+322 KVHVLLNGYEE
-333 VPAEFFY
+333 MPAEFFY

-392 KQSIYAFRGGF
+392 KQSIYAFRGSF
-403 SSLFESVSKD
+403 SSLFESVAKD

-419 EFNHRS
+419 QFNHRS
-425 SPLIIHY
+425 APLIINY
-432 VNTIFKKAYQNSST
+432 VNTIFKKAYQNSPT
-446 TYLEQKY
+446 AYLEQKY
-453 PETSRNK
+453 PKTSNNK
-460 HATDGYVKVSLVA
+460 HARDGYVKVSLVA
-473 NERELLL
+473 DER
-480 EQISQEAKNLLEHG
+480 
-494 KELLLEQIL
+494 ELLLEQIL
-503 QEAKNLLEHGIE
+503 QEAKNLLEHRIE

-527 DALEIKNYLQENLSE
+527 DALEIKNYLQENLST
-542 IRPSTESSAQL
+542 IRPSTESSANL

-565 LEYALAEEEYKPFY
+565 LKYALAEEPYKPFY

-591 DDAIA
+591 DDAIV
-596 LFGFNP
+596 LPSFNP

-610 VWKVMELFELYTEC
+610 VWKVMELFELYGEP
-624 AQICLELALGCED
+624 AQSCLELAVGCKD
-637 ADEFLE
+637 ADGFLE
-643 KLEAKKIAS
+643 KLEAKAIAS
-652 FNSKGA
+652 SHSKGA

-677 ERLGKPNNESDKF
+677 ERLGNPKSSHSNQL
-690 LEEYNGTELVCLYY
+690 LEEYDGAELARLYY

-718 ALEKEKAAK
+718 ALDKEEAAK
-727 DHEEINA
+727 NHEEINV

-746 VVVAK
+746 IIVAK
-751 DKDQK
+751 DKKESK
-756 KDKKKDK
+756 K
-763 EESKNKG
+763 ESKNKT
-770 MHEKLDLKPLE
+770 MHEKLDLAPLE
-781 EGEIAPVIASKK
+781 EGEITPVVSHRK
-793 EPSNASVLIKPH
+793 EPLITSALIKPH
-805 AYGEQVQEIEEEPD
+805 AYGEQVQEIEEEP

-845 AYRIPKKSV
+845 AYNIPKKSV
-854 LEYLNYHYGFYGLDH
+854 LEYLNYHHGFYGLDY

-886 ALFKNLALKGEVAFL
+886 ALFKNYALRGEAAFL
-901 SRGVVSRIDVL
+901 FEGVVSRIDVL
-912 LWDKGQNLYVLDY
+912 LWDRGQNLYVLDY

-946 QTQAP
+946 KTQAP

>member
-1 MDTNRQCMALKASA
+1 MDTKRQCMALKASA

-64 QKENLESKE
+64 QKENLEDEKEKE
-73 KSHKENILKELEEK
+73 KSQNILKELEEK
-87 YHLDP
+87 YRLDP
-92 SLVQNSAQ
+92 SFVQNSAQ

-138 VNEDTEAHQ
+138 VNEDTKVHQ
-147 QQLDER
+147 QQLNES
-153 FLSALNSE
+153 FLSALDNK
-161 QLEELSVFITQCLS
+161 QLEELSVFIAQCLS
-175 HNSYTSNSILKLLRS
+175 YDSYTSDSILEWLRF
-190 LRNKLYLFDP
+190 LKNKLYLFDP
-200 NKREPAFDE
+200 NKKDPAFDE

-215 PRNLNKQIQS
+215 LRNLNQQIQS
-225 TEIASDSAKK
+225 VETASNEAKK

-248 SLTWLKKKSEYNF
+248 SLTWLEKKSEYRY
-261 FKKLKN
+261 FKKFKD

-277 AIENDLKSYYE
+277 EIENDLKRYYE
-288 ARETALFKKF
+288 ARESALFKKF

-307 AISKIQAL
+307 ATSKIQAL

-322 KVHALLSGYEE
+322 KVHALLNGYEE
-333 VPAEFFY
+333 MPAEFFY
-340 FRLDSKIA
+340 FRLDSRIA

-392 KQSIYAFRGGF
+392 KQSIYGFRGSF

-419 EFNHRS
+419 PFNHRS
-425 SPLIIHY
+425 SPLIINY
-432 VNTIFKKAYQNSST
+432 VNTIFKKAYQNSPT
-446 TYLEQKY
+446 AYWEQKY
-453 PETSRNK
+453 PKASSNK
-460 HATDGYVKVSLVA
+460 HARDGYVKVSLVA
-473 NERELLL
+473 DER
-480 EQISQEAKNLLEHG
+480 
-494 KELLLEQIL
+494 ELLLEQIL
-503 QEAKNLLEHGIE
+503 QEAKNLLEHRID
-515 PKDITILCATNK
+515 PKDITLLCATND
-527 DALEIKNYLQENLSE
+527 DALEIKNYLQKNLSA
-542 IRPSTESSAQL
+542 IRPSTESSAKL

-565 LEYALAEEEYKPFY
+565 LEYALAEEPYKPFY

-596 LFGFNP
+596 LAGFNP

-624 AQICLELALGCED
+624 AQICLELAVGCED
-637 ADEFLE
+637 ANEFLE
-643 KLEAKKIAS
+643 KLEAKEIAS
-652 FNSKGA
+652 FKAEGA
-658 QIMTIHK
+658 QVMTIHK

-677 ERLGKPNNESDKF
+677 ERLGKPKTNNSNQF
-690 LEEYNGTELVCLYY
+690 LEEYSGTELTRLYY

-718 ALEKEKAAK
+718 VLDKEEVAK
-727 DHEEINA
+727 NHEETNV

-746 VVVAK
+746 IVVAK

-756 KDKKKDK
+756 KDKK
-763 EESKNKG
+763 ESKNKG
-770 MHEKLDLKPLE
+770 MREKLDLAPLE
-781 EGEIAPVIASKK
+781 EGEIAPVIYSQK
-793 EPSNASVLIKPH
+793 EPSSASVVIKPH
-805 AYGEQVQEIEEEPD
+805 AYGEQVQEIEEEP
-819 SDYEKNNDQEA
+819 SDYEKNDDQEA

-845 AYRIPKKSV
+845 AYNIPKKSV
-854 LEYLNYHYGFYGLDH
+854 LEYLNYHHGFYGLDY

-875 LELFENDAEIQ
+875 LELFENDAKIQ

-901 SRGVVSRIDVL
+901 FEGVVSRIDVL

-934 HKAQVSHYAEFL
+934 HKAQVSHYAAFL

>member
-1 MDTNRQCMALKASA
+1 MDTKRQCMALKASA

-64 QKENLESKE
+64 QKENLESEKE
-73 KSHKENILKELEEK
+73 KSQNILKELEEK

-92 SLVQNSAQ
+92 SLVRNSAQ

-138 VNEDTEAHQ
+138 VNEDTKAHQ
-147 QQLDER
+147 QQLNEG
-153 FLSALNSE
+153 FLSALNNE
-161 QLEELSVFITQCLS
+161 QLEELSVFIAQCLS
-175 HNSYTSNSILKLLRS
+175 YDNYTSDSILERLRF
-190 LRNKLYLFDP
+190 LKNKLYLFDP
-200 NKREPAFDE
+200 NKKEPAFDE
-209 EGFLEK
+209 KGFLEK
-215 PRNLNKQIQS
+215 LRSLNNQIQS
-225 TEIASDSAKK
+225 IKTASDTAKT
-235 AIKCDDFRGFLNS
+235 AIKCDSFRGFLNS
-248 SLTWLKKKSEYNF
+248 SLTWLEKKSEYQS
-261 FKKLKN
+261 FKKLKS
-267 EIPTLESECE
+267 EIPTLESECKE
-277 AIENDLKSYYE
+277 IENDLKRYYE
-288 ARETALFKKF
+288 AKETAIFKKF

-307 AISKIQAL
+307 ATSKIQAL

-322 KVHALLSGYEE
+322 KVHVLLNGYEE
-333 VPAEFFY
+333 MPAEFFY

-392 KQSIYAFRGGF
+392 KQSIYAFRGSF
-403 SSLFESVSKD
+403 SSLFESVAKD

-419 EFNHRS
+419 QFNHRS
-425 SPLIIHY
+425 APLIINY
-432 VNTIFKKAYQNSST
+432 VNTIFKKAYQNSPT
-446 TYLEQKY
+446 AYLEQKY
-453 PETSRNK
+453 PKTSQNK

-473 NERELLL
+473 DER
-480 EQISQEAKNLLEHG
+480 
-494 KELLLEQIL
+494 ELLLEQIL
-503 QEAKNLLEHGIE
+503 QEAKNLLEHRID
-515 PKDITILCATNK
+515 PKDITILCTTND
-527 DALEIKNYLQENLSE
+527 DALEIKNYLQEHLSE
-542 IRPSTESSAQL
+542 IYPSTESSAKL

-565 LEYALAEEEYKPFY
+565 LEYALAEEPYKPFY

-591 DDAIA
+591 DDVIA
-596 LFGFNP
+596 LPGFNP

-610 VWKVMELFELYTEC
+610 VWKVMELFELYGEP
-624 AQICLELALGCED
+624 AQSCLELAVWCED
-637 ADEFLE
+637 ADGFLE
-643 KLEAKKIAS
+643 KLEAKSIAS
-652 FNSKGA
+652 SHSKGA

-677 ERLGKPNNESDKF
+677 ERLGKPNSSHSNQL
-690 LEEYNGTELVCLYY
+690 LEEYDGAELLRLYY

-718 ALEKEKAAK
+718 ALDKEEAAK
-727 DHEEINA
+727 NHEETNV

-746 VVVAK
+746 IVVAK
-751 DKDQK
+751 DKKESK
-756 KDKKKDK
+756 K
-763 EESKNKG
+763 ESKNKT
-770 MHEKLDLKPLE
+770 MREKLDLAPLE
-781 EGEIAPVIASKK
+781 EGEITPVISPQK
-793 EPSNASVLIKPH
+793 EPLIASVLIKPH
-805 AYGEQVQEIEEEPD
+805 AYGEQVQEIEEEP

-845 AYRIPKKSV
+845 AYNIPKKSV
-854 LEYLNYHYGFYGLDH
+854 LEYLNYHHGFYGLDY

-886 ALFKNLALKGEVAFL
+886 VLFKSYALRGEAAFL
-901 SRGVVSRIDVL
+901 FEGVVSRIDVL
-912 LWDKGQNLYVLDY
+912 LWDRGQNLCVLDY

-946 QTQAP
+946 KTQAP

>member
-1 MDTNRQCMALKASA
+1 MDTKRQCMALKASA

-64 QKENLESKE
+64 QKENLEDEKEKE
-73 KSHKENILKELEEK
+73 KSQNILKELEEK
-87 YHLDP
+87 YRLNP
-92 SLVQNSAQ
+92 SFVQNSAQ
-100 KIYQRF
+100 EIYQRF

-138 VNEDTEAHQ
+138 VNEDTKVHQ
-147 QQLDER
+147 QQLNES
-153 FLSALNSE
+153 FLNALNNK
-161 QLEELSVFITQCLS
+161 QLEELSVFIAQCLS
-175 HNSYTSNSILKLLRS
+175 HDSYISDSILERLRF
-190 LRNKLYLFDP
+190 LKNKLYLFDP
-200 NKREPAFDE
+200 NKKELAFDE

-215 PRNLNKQIQS
+215 LRSLNQQIQS
-225 TEIASDSAKK
+225 VETASDAAKT

-248 SLTWLKKKSEYNF
+248 SLTWLEKRGEYRY
-261 FKKLKN
+261 FKKFKD

-277 AIENDLKSYYE
+277 EIENDLKRYYE
-288 ARETALFKKF
+288 ARESALFKKF

-307 AISKIQAL
+307 ATSKIQAL

-322 KVHALLSGYEE
+322 KVHALLNGYEE
-333 VPAEFFY
+333 MPVEFFY
-340 FRLDSKIA
+340 FRLDSRIV

-392 KQSIYAFRGGF
+392 KQSIYGFRGSF

-419 EFNHRS
+419 QFNHRS
-425 SPLIIHY
+425 SPLIINY
-432 VNTIFKKAYQNSST
+432 VNTIFKKAYQNSPT
-446 TYLEQKY
+446 AYLEQKY
-453 PETSRNK
+453 PKASSNK
-460 HATDGYVKVSLVA
+460 HARDGYVKVSLVA
-473 NERELLL
+473 DER
-480 EQISQEAKNLLEHG
+480 
-494 KELLLEQIL
+494 ELLLEQIL
-503 QEAKNLLEHGIE
+503 QEAKNLLEHRID
-515 PKDITILCATNK
+515 PKDITLLCATND
-527 DALEIKNYLQENLSE
+527 DALEIKNYLQKNLST
-542 IRPSTESSAQL
+542 INPSTESSAKL

-565 LEYALAEEEYKPFY
+565 LEYALAEEPYKPFY

-596 LFGFNP
+596 LAGFNP

-610 VWKVMELFELYTEC
+610 VWKVMELFELYGEC
-624 AQICLELALGCED
+624 AQICLELAVGCED
-637 ADEFLE
+637 ADEFLK
-643 KLEAKKIAS
+643 KLETKEIAS
-652 FNSKGA
+652 FKIEGT

-677 ERLGKPNNESDKF
+677 ERLGKPKTNNSNQF
-690 LEEYNGTELVCLYY
+690 LEEYSGTELTRLYY

-718 ALEKEKAAK
+718 TLDKEEAAK
-727 DHEEINA
+727 DHEETNV

-746 VVVAK
+746 IVVAK
-751 DKDQK
+751 DK
-756 KDKKKDK
+756 
-763 EESKNKG
+763 KG
-770 MHEKLDLKPLE
+770 MREKLDLAPLE
-781 EGEIAPVIASKK
+781 EGTIAPVIYSQK
-793 EPSNASVLIKPH
+793 EPSIPSVLIKPH
-805 AYGEQVQEIEEEPD
+805 AYGEQVQEIEEEP

-845 AYRIPKKSV
+845 AYNIPKKSV
-854 LEYLNYHYGFYGLDH
+854 LEYLNYHHGFYGLDH

-875 LELFENDAEIQ
+875 LELFENDAKIQ
-886 ALFKNLALKGEVAFL
+886 ALFKNLVLRGEVAFL
-901 SRGVVSRIDVL
+901 FEGVVSRIDVL

-934 HKAQVSHYAEFL
+934 HKAQVSHYAAFL

>member
-1 MDTNRQCMALKASA
+1 MDTKRQCMALKASA

-64 QKENLESKE
+64 QKENLEDEKEKE
-73 KSHKENILKELEEK
+73 KSQNILKELEEK
-87 YHLDP
+87 YRLNP
-92 SLVQNSAQ
+92 SFVQNRAQ
-100 KIYQRF
+100 EIYQRF

-124 RKFCWFVGLSANFE
+124 RKFCWFVGLSTNFE
-138 VNEDTEAHQ
+138 VNEDTKAHQ
-147 QQLDER
+147 QQLNAS
-153 FLSALNSE
+153 FLSALNNK
-161 QLEELSVFITQCLS
+161 QLNELSVFITQCLS
-175 HNSYTSNSILKLLRS
+175 YDSYTSDSVLERLRFLK
-190 LRNKLYLFDP
+190 NKLYLFDP
-200 NKREPAFDE
+200 NKKDLAFDE

-215 PRNLNKQIQS
+215 LRSLNQQIQNIE
-225 TEIASDSAKK
+225 TASNEAKK

-248 SLTWLKKKSEYNF
+248 SLTWLEKKSEYRY
-261 FKKLKN
+261 FKKFKD

-277 AIENDLKSYYE
+277 EIESDLKRYYE
-288 ARETALFKKF
+288 ARESALFKKF

-307 AISKIQAL
+307 ATSKIQAL

-322 KVHALLSGYEE
+322 KVHALLNGYEE
-333 VPAEFFY
+333 MPAEFFY
-340 FRLDSKIA
+340 FRLDSRIA

-392 KQSIYAFRGGF
+392 KQSIYGFRGSF

-419 EFNHRS
+419 QFNHRS
-425 SPLIIHY
+425 SPLIINY
-432 VNTIFKKAYQNSST
+432 VNTIFKKAYQNSPT
-446 TYLEQKY
+446 AYLEQKY
-453 PETSRNK
+453 PKDSSNK
-460 HATDGYVKVSLVA
+460 HAKDGYVKVSLVA
-473 NERELLL
+473 DE
-480 EQISQEAKNLLEHG
+480 

-503 QEAKNLLEHGIE
+503 QEAKNLLEHRIE
-515 PKDITILCATNK
+515 PKDITILCTRNE
-527 DALEIKNYLQENLSE
+527 DALEIKNYLQKNLSA
-542 IRPSTESSAQL
+542 IRPSTESSAKL

-565 LEYALAEEEYKPFY
+565 LEYALAEEPYKPFY

-596 LFGFNP
+596 LAGFNP

-610 VWKVMELFELYTEC
+610 VWKVMEWFELYTEC
-624 AQICLELALGCED
+624 AQICLELAVGCED
-637 ADEFLE
+637 ANEFLE
-643 KLEAKKIAS
+643 KLEAKEIAS
-652 FNSKGA
+652 FKAEGT

-677 ERLGKPNNESDKF
+677 ERLGKPKTNNSNQF
-690 LEEYNGTELVCLYY
+690 LEEYSGTELTRLYY

-718 ALEKEKAAK
+718 VLDKEEAAK
-727 DHEEINA
+727 NHEETNV

-746 VVVAK
+746 IVVAK
-751 DKDQK
+751 DK
-756 KDKKKDK
+756 
-763 EESKNKG
+763 KG
-770 MHEKLDLKPLE
+770 MCEKLDLAPLE
-781 EGEIAPVIASKK
+781 EGTIAPVIPSQK
-793 EPSNASVLIKPH
+793 EPLSASVVIKPH
-805 AYGEQVQEIEEEPD
+805 AYGEQVQEIEEEP

-854 LEYLNYHYGFYGLDH
+854 LEYLNYHHGFYGLDY

-875 LELFENDAEIQ
+875 LELFENDAKIQ
-886 ALFKNLALKGEVAFL
+886 ALFKNLALRGEVAFL
-901 SRGVVSRIDVL
+901 FEGVVSRMDVL

-934 HKAQVSHYAEFL
+934 HKVQVSHYAAFL

>member
-1 MDTNRQCMALKASA
+1 MDTKRQCMALKASA

-64 QKENLESKE
+64 QQENLESGKE
-73 KSHKENILKELEEK
+73 KSQNILKELEEK

-92 SLVQNSAQ
+92 SLVRNNAQ

-147 QQLDER
+147 QQLNEG
-153 FLSALNSE
+153 FLSALNNE
-161 QLEELSVFITQCLS
+161 QLEELSAFIVQCLS
-175 HNSYTSNSILKLLRS
+175 YESYTSDSILERLRF
-190 LRNKLYLFDP
+190 LKNKLYLFDP
-200 NKREPAFDE
+200 NKKEPAFDE
-209 EGFLEK
+209 KGFLEK
-215 PRNLNKQIQS
+215 LRSLNNQIQS
-225 TEIASDSAKK
+225 IETASDRAKT
-235 AIKCDDFRGFLNS
+235 AIKCDSFRGFLNS
-248 SLTWLKKKSEYNF
+248 SLTWLEKKSEYRY
-261 FKKLKN
+261 FKKLKS

-277 AIENDLKSYYE
+277 EIENDLKRYYE
-288 ARETALFKKF
+288 AKETAIFKKF

-307 AISKIQAL
+307 ATSKIQAL

-322 KVHALLSGYEE
+322 KVHVLLNGYEE
-333 VPAEFFY
+333 MPAEFFY

-392 KQSIYAFRGGF
+392 KQSIYAFRGSF

-425 SPLIIHY
+425 VPLIINY
-432 VNTIFKKAYQNSST
+432 VNTIFKKAYQNSPT
-446 TYLEQKY
+446 AYLEQKY
-453 PETSRNK
+453 PEASNNK
-460 HATDGYVKVSLVA
+460 HVTEGYVKVSLVA
-473 NERELLL
+473 DE
-480 EQISQEAKNLLEHG
+480 
-494 KELLLEQIL
+494 KELLLNQVL
-503 QEAKNLLEHGIE
+503 QEAKNLLDHHIN

-527 DALEIKNYLQENLSE
+527 DALEIKNYLQEYLSA
-542 IRPSTESSAQL
+542 IRPSTESSAKL
-553 SQFVESKIIKNA
+553 SQLVESKIIKNA
-565 LEYALAEEEYKPFY
+565 LEYALAEEPYKPFY

-591 DDAIA
+591 DDAFA
-596 LFGFNP
+596 LPGFNP
-602 KKESVAGF
+602 KKESVASF
-610 VWKVMELFELYTEC
+610 VWKVMELFELYGEP
-624 AQICLELALGCED
+624 AQSCLELAVGCED
-637 ADEFLE
+637 ADGFLE
-643 KLEAKKIAS
+643 KLEAKEIAS
-652 FNSKGA
+652 FNPKGA
-658 QIMTIHK
+658 QIMTIHG

-677 ERLGKPNNESDKF
+677 ERLGNPNSGHANQF
-690 LEEYNGTELVCLYY
+690 LEEYDGTELARLYY

-718 ALEKEKAAK
+718 ALDKEEAAK
-727 DHEEINA
+727 DHEETNV

-746 VVVAK
+746 IVVAK
-751 DKDQK
+751 DKKESK
-756 KDKKKDK
+756 K
-763 EESKNKG
+763 ESKNKK
-770 MHEKLDLKPLE
+770 MREQLDLTPLE
-781 EGEIAPVIASKK
+781 EGEIMPVVSPQK
-793 EPSNASVLIKPH
+793 EPLMTSVVIKPH

-845 AYRIPKKSV
+845 AYNIPKQSV
-854 LEYLNYHYGFYGLDH
+854 LEYLNYHYGFYGLDY

-886 ALFKNLALKGEVAFL
+886 ALFKNHALKGEAAFL
-901 SRGVVSRIDVL
+901 FQGVVSRIDVL
-912 LWDKGQNLYVLDY
+912 LWDRGQNLYVLDY

-946 QTQAP
+946 KTQAP

>member
-1 MDTNRQCMALKASA
+1 MDTKRQCMALKASA

-64 QKENLESKE
+64 QKENLGDEKEKE
-73 KSHKENILKELEEK
+73 KSQNILKELEEK
-87 YHLDP
+87 YRLDP
-92 SLVQNSAQ
+92 SFVQNSAQ

-138 VNEDTEAHQ
+138 VNEDTKAHQ
-147 QQLDER
+147 QQLNAS
-153 FLSALNSE
+153 FLSALDNK
-161 QLEELSVFITQCLS
+161 QLEELSVFIAQCLS
-175 HNSYTSNSILKLLRS
+175 YDSYTSDSVLERLRFLK
-190 LRNKLYLFDP
+190 NKLYLFDP
-200 NKREPAFDE
+200 NKKEPAFDE

-215 PRNLNKQIQS
+215 LRNLNRQIQS
-225 TEIASDSAKK
+225 VETASDTAKK

-248 SLTWLKKKSEYNF
+248 SLTWLKKKGEYRD
-261 FKKLKN
+261 FKKIKD

-277 AIENDLKSYYE
+277 EIENDLKRYYE
-288 ARETALFKKF
+288 AKESALFKKF
-298 PKFIQLYDK
+298 PKFIQLYDR
-307 AISKIQAL
+307 ATSKIQAL

-322 KVHALLSGYEE
+322 KVHALLKGYEE
-333 VPAEFFY
+333 MPAEFFY

-392 KQSIYAFRGGF
+392 KQSIYGFRGSF

-419 EFNHRS
+419 PFNHRS
-425 SPLIIHY
+425 SPLIINY
-432 VNTIFKKAYQNSST
+432 VNTIFKKAYQNSPT
-446 TYLEQKY
+446 AYLEQKY
-453 PETSRNK
+453 PKASPNK
-460 HATDGYVKVSLVA
+460 HARDGYVKVSLVA
-473 NERELLL
+473 DER
-480 EQISQEAKNLLEHG
+480 
-494 KELLLEQIL
+494 ELLLEQIL
-503 QEAKNLLEHGIE
+503 QEAKNLLEHRID
-515 PKDITILCATNK
+515 PKDITILCATND
-527 DALEIKNYLQENLSE
+527 DALEIKNYLQENLSA
-542 IRPSTESSAQL
+542 IRPSTESSAKL
-553 SQFVESKIIKNA
+553 SQFMESKIIKNA
-565 LEYALAEEEYKPFY
+565 LEYALAEEPYKPFY

-596 LFGFNP
+596 LAGFNP

-610 VWKVMELFELYTEC
+610 VWKVMELFDLYGEC
-624 AQICLELALGCED
+624 AQICLELAVGCED
-637 ADEFLE
+637 ANEFLE
-643 KLEAKKIAS
+643 KLEAKEIAS
-652 FNSKGA
+652 FKAEGT

-677 ERLGKPNNESDKF
+677 ERLGKPKSNSSNQF
-690 LEEYNGTELVCLYY
+690 LEEYDSTELTRLYY

-718 ALEKEKAAK
+718 ALDKEEAAK
-727 DHEEINA
+727 DHEETNV

-746 VVVAK
+746 IVVAK

-756 KDKKKDK
+756 KDKK
-763 EESKNKG
+763 ESKNKG
-770 MHEKLDLKPLE
+770 MCEKLDLAPLE
-781 EGEIAPVIASKK
+781 EGEIVPVISSQK
-793 EPSNASVLIKPH
+793 EPLIKSVVIKPH
-805 AYGEQVQEIEEEPD
+805 AYGEQVQEIEEEP

-845 AYRIPKKSV
+845 AYNIPKKSV
-854 LEYLNYHYGFYGLDH
+854 LEYLNYHHGFYGLDY

-875 LELFENDAEIQ
+875 LELFENDAKIQ

-901 SRGVVSRIDVL
+901 FEGVVSRIDVL

-934 HKAQVSHYAEFL
+934 HKAQVSHYAAFL

>member
-1 MDTNRQCMALKASA
+1 MDTKRQCMALKASA

-64 QKENLESKE
+64 QKENLENEKE
-73 KSHKENILKELEEK
+73 KSQNILKELEEK

-92 SLVQNSAQ
+92 SLVQNSAP

-138 VNEDTEAHQ
+138 VNEDTKAHQ
-147 QQLDER
+147 QQLNES
-153 FLSALNSE
+153 FLSALNGE
-161 QLEELSVFITQCLS
+161 QLEELSVFIAQCLS
-175 HNSYTSNSILKLLRS
+175 YESYTSDSILERLRF
-190 LRNKLYLFDP
+190 LKNKLYLFDP
-200 NKREPAFDE
+200 NKKEPAFDE

-215 PRNLNKQIQS
+215 LRSLNEQIQS
-225 TEIASDSAKK
+225 IETASDRAKT
-235 AIKCDDFRGFLNS
+235 AIKCDSFRGFLNS
-248 SLTWLKKKSEYNF
+248 SLTWLEKKSEYQS
-261 FKKLKN
+261 FKKLKS

-277 AIENDLKSYYE
+277 EIENDLKRYYE
-288 ARETALFKKF
+288 AKETAIFKKF
-298 PKFIQLYDK
+298 PKFIQLYDN
-307 AISKIQAL
+307 ATSKIQAL

-322 KVHALLSGYEE
+322 KVHALLNGYEE
-333 VPAEFFY
+333 MPAEFFY

-392 KQSIYAFRGGF
+392 KQSIYAFRGSF

-419 EFNHRS
+419 QFNHRS
-425 SPLIIHY
+425 APLIINY
-432 VNTIFKKAYQNSST
+432 VNTIFKKAYQNSPT
-446 TYLEQKY
+446 AYLEQKY
-453 PETSRNK
+453 PKTSQNK

-473 NERELLL
+473 DERELLL
-480 EQISQEAKNLLEHG
+480 DQVLQEAQNLLEHR
-494 KELLLEQIL
+494 
-503 QEAKNLLEHGIE
+503 IE

-527 DALEIKNYLQENLSE
+527 DALEIKNYLQENLSA
-542 IRPSTESSAQL
+542 IRPSTESSAKL

-565 LEYALAEEEYKPFY
+565 LRYALAEEPYKPFY
-579 KHSVLKLAGYLH
+579 RHSVLKLAGYLH
-591 DDAIA
+591 GDAIA
-596 LFGFNP
+596 LPGFNP

-610 VWKVMELFELYTEC
+610 VWKVMELFELYGEP
-624 AQICLELALGCED
+624 AQSYLELAVGCGD
-637 ADEFLE
+637 ADGFLE
-643 KLEAKKIAS
+643 KLEAKSIAS
-652 FNSKGA
+652 SHSKGA

-677 ERLGKPNNESDKF
+677 ERLGKPNSSHSNQL
-690 LEEYNGTELVCLYY
+690 LEEYNGAELLRLYY

-718 ALEKEKAAK
+718 ALDKEEAAK
-727 DHEEINA
+727 DHEEINV

-746 VVVAK
+746 IVVAK
-751 DKDQK
+751 DKKESK
-756 KDKKKDK
+756 K
-763 EESKNKG
+763 ESKNKT
-770 MHEKLDLKPLE
+770 MHEKLDLAPLE
-781 EGEIAPVIASKK
+781 EGEIMPVISPQK
-793 EPSNASVLIKPH
+793 EPLITSTLIKPH

-845 AYRIPKKSV
+845 AYNIPKKSV
-854 LEYLNYHYGFYGLDH
+854 LEYLNYHHGFYGLDY

-886 ALFKNLALKGEVAFL
+886 ALFKNYALRGETAFL
-901 SRGVVSRIDVL
+901 FEGVVSRIDVL

-946 QTQAP
+946 KTQAP

>member
-1 MDTNRQCMALKASA
+1 MDIKRQCMALKASA

-64 QKENLESKE
+64 QKENLEDEKEKE
-73 KSHKENILKELEEK
+73 KSQNILKELEEK
-87 YHLDP
+87 YRLNP
-92 SLVQNSAQ
+92 SFVQNSAQ

-138 VNEDTEAHQ
+138 VNEDTKVHQ
-147 QQLDER
+147 QQLNAS
-153 FLSALNSE
+153 FLSALNNE
-161 QLEELSVFITQCLS
+161 QLNELSVFIAQCLS
-175 HNSYTSNSILKLLRS
+175 YDSYTSDSILERLRF
-190 LRNKLYLFDP
+190 LKNKLYLFDL
-200 NKREPAFDE
+200 NKKEPAFDE

-215 PRNLNKQIQS
+215 LRSLNQQIQS
-225 TEIASDSAKK
+225 VETASDTAKT

-248 SLTWLKKKSEYNF
+248 SLTWLEKKGEYRY
-261 FKKLKN
+261 FKKFKD
-267 EIPTLESECE
+267 EIPTLESACE
-277 AIENDLKSYYE
+277 EIENDLKRYYE
-288 ARETALFKKF
+288 ARESALFKKF

-307 AISKIQAL
+307 ATSKIQAL

-322 KVHALLSGYEE
+322 KVHALLNGYEE
-333 VPAEFFY
+333 MPAEFFY

-392 KQSIYAFRGGF
+392 KQSIYGFRGSF

-425 SPLIIHY
+425 SPLIINY
-432 VNTIFKKAYQNSST
+432 VNTIFKKAYQNSPT
-446 TYLEQKY
+446 AYLEQKY
-453 PETSRNK
+453 PKASSNK
-460 HATDGYVKVSLVA
+460 HARDGYVKVSLVA
-473 NERELLL
+473 DER
-480 EQISQEAKNLLEHG
+480 
-494 KELLLEQIL
+494 ELLLEQIL
-503 QEAKNLLEHGIE
+503 QEAKNLLEHRID
-515 PKDITILCATNK
+515 PKDITLLCATND
-527 DALEIKNYLQENLSE
+527 DALEIKNYLQKNLSA
-542 IRPSTESSAQL
+542 INPSTESSAKL
-553 SQFVESKIIKNA
+553 SQFVESKIIKHA
-565 LEYALAEEEYKPFY
+565 LEYALAEEPYKPFY

-596 LFGFNP
+596 LPGFNP

-610 VWKVMELFELYTEC
+610 VWKVMEWFELYTEC
-624 AQICLELALGCED
+624 AQICLELAVGCED
-637 ADEFLE
+637 ANEFLE
-643 KLEAKKIAS
+643 KLEAKEIVS
-652 FNSKGA
+652 FNAKGT
-658 QIMTIHK
+658 QIMTIHA

-677 ERLGKPNNESDKF
+677 ERLGKPKSNNSNQF
-690 LEEYNGTELVCLYY
+690 LEEYSGTELTRLYY

-718 ALEKEKAAK
+718 ALDKEEAAK
-727 DHEEINA
+727 NHEETNV

-746 VVVAK
+746 IVVAK
-751 DKDQK
+751 DK
-756 KDKKKDK
+756 
-763 EESKNKG
+763 KG
-770 MHEKLDLKPLE
+770 MREKLDLAPLE
-781 EGEIAPVIASKK
+781 EGEIAPVISSQK
-793 EPSNASVLIKPH
+793 EPLSTSVLIKPH
-805 AYGEQVQEIEEEPD
+805 AYGEQVQEIEEEP

-839 GLEYQY
+839 GLECQY
-845 AYRIPKKSV
+845 AYNIPKKSV
-854 LEYLNYHYGFYGLDH
+854 LEYLNYHHGFYGLDY

-875 LELFENDAEIQ
+875 LELFENDAKIQ
-886 ALFKNLALKGEVAFL
+886 ALFKNLALRGEVAFL
-901 SRGVVSRIDVL
+901 FEGVVSRIDVL

-934 HKAQVSHYAEFL
+934 HKVQVSHYAAFL

>member
-1 MDTNRQCMALKASA
+1 MDAKRQCMALKASA

-51 EMKERILDYLKIL
+51 EMKERILDYLRIL
-64 QKENLESKE
+64 QKENLEDEKEKE
-73 KSHKENILKELEEK
+73 KSQNILKELEEK
-87 YHLDP
+87 YRLNP
-92 SLVQNSAQ
+92 SFVQNSAQ

-138 VNEDTEAHQ
+138 VNEDTKAHQ
-147 QQLDER
+147 QQLNAS
-153 FLSALNSE
+153 FLSALNNE
-161 QLEELSVFITQCLS
+161 QLEELSVFIAQCLS
-175 HNSYTSNSILKLLRS
+175 YDSYTSDSILERLRF
-190 LRNKLYLFDP
+190 LKNKLYLFDP
-200 NKREPAFDE
+200 NKKEPAFDE
-209 EGFLEK
+209 KGFLDK
-215 PRNLNKQIQS
+215 LRSLNRQIQS
-225 TEIASDSAKK
+225 VETASDTAKT

-248 SLTWLKKKSEYNF
+248 SLTWLKKKGEYRY
-261 FKKLKN
+261 FKKFKD

-277 AIENDLKSYYE
+277 EIENDLKRYYE
-288 ARETALFKKF
+288 ARESALFKKF

-307 AISKIQAL
+307 ATSKIQAL

-322 KVHALLSGYEE
+322 KVHALLNGYEE
-333 VPAEFFY
+333 MPAEFFY

-392 KQSIYAFRGGF
+392 KQSIYGFRGSF

-419 EFNHRS
+419 QFNHRS
-425 SPLIIHY
+425 SPLIINY
-432 VNTIFKKAYQNSST
+432 VNTIFKKAYQNSPT
-446 TYLEQKY
+446 AYLEQKY
-453 PETSRNK
+453 PKASSNK
-460 HATDGYVKVSLVA
+460 HAKDGYVKVSLVA
-473 NERELLL
+473 DER
-480 EQISQEAKNLLEHG
+480 
-494 KELLLEQIL
+494 ELLLEQIL
-503 QEAKNLLEHGIE
+503 QEAKNLLEHRID
-515 PKDITILCATNK
+515 PKDITLLCATND
-527 DALEIKNYLQENLSE
+527 DALEIKNYLQKNLSA
-542 IRPSTESSAQL
+542 IHPSTESSAKL

-565 LEYALAEEEYKPFY
+565 LEYALAEEPYKPFY

-591 DDAIA
+591 DDVIA
-596 LFGFNP
+596 LAGFNP

-610 VWKVMELFELYTEC
+610 VWKVMESFELYGEC
-624 AQICLELALGCED
+624 AQICLELAVGCED
-637 ADEFLE
+637 ANEFLE
-643 KLEAKKIAS
+643 KLEAKEIAS
-652 FNSKGA
+652 FKAEGA

-677 ERLGKPNNESDKF
+677 ERLGKPKTNNSNQF
-690 LEEYNGTELVCLYY
+690 LEEYSGTELTRLYY

-718 ALEKEKAAK
+718 VLDKEEAAK
-727 DHEEINA
+727 NHEETNV

-746 VVVAK
+746 IVVAK

-756 KDKKKDK
+756 KDKK
-763 EESKNKG
+763 ESKNKG
-770 MHEKLDLKPLE
+770 MREKLDLAPLE
-781 EGEIAPVIASKK
+781 EGEIVPVISSQK
-793 EPSNASVLIKPH
+793 EPSPESVVIKPH
-805 AYGEQVQEIEEEPD
+805 VYGEQVQEIEEEP

-845 AYRIPKKSV
+845 AYNIPKKSV
-854 LEYLNYHYGFYGLDH
+854 LEYLNYHHGFYGLDY

-875 LELFENDAEIQ
+875 LELFENDAKIQ
-886 ALFKNLALKGEVAFL
+886 ALFKNLALRGEVAFL
-901 SRGVVSRIDVL
+901 FEGVVSRIDVL

-934 HKAQVSHYAEFL
+934 HKAQVSHYAAFL

>member
-1 MDTNRQCMALKASA
+1 MDTKRQCMALKASA

-64 QKENLESKE
+64 QKENLENENEKE
-73 KSHKENILKELEEK
+73 KSQNILKELEEK
-87 YHLDP
+87 YRLNP
-92 SLVQNSAQ
+92 SLVRNSAP

-138 VNEDTEAHQ
+138 VNEDTEVHQ
-147 QQLDER
+147 QQLNEG
-153 FLSALNSE
+153 FLSALNGG
-161 QLEELSVFITQCLS
+161 QLEELSVFIVQCLS
-175 HNSYTSNSILKLLRS
+175 HNSYTSDSILERLRF
-190 LRNKLYLFDP
+190 LKNKLYLFDP
-200 NKREPAFDE
+200 NKKEPAFDE

-215 PRNLNKQIQS
+215 LRSLNQQIQS
-225 TEIASDSAKK
+225 IETASDKAKT
-235 AIKCDDFRGFLNS
+235 AIKCDDFRGFLSS
-248 SLTWLKKKSEYNF
+248 SLTWLKKKSEYRD

-277 AIENDLKSYYE
+277 EIENDLKRYYE
-288 ARETALFKKF
+288 AKEIALFKKF
-298 PKFIQLYDK
+298 PKFIQLYDN
-307 AISKIQAL
+307 ATSKIQAL

-322 KVHALLSGYEE
+322 KVHALLNGYEE

-340 FRLDSKIA
+340 FRLDSRIA

-375 GIGQAKWHR
+375 GIGQAKWNR

-392 KQSIYAFRGGF
+392 KQSIYAFRGSF

-419 EFNHRS
+419 QFNHRS
-425 SPLIIHY
+425 SPLIINY
-432 VNTIFKKAYQNSST
+432 VNTIFKKAYQNSPT
-446 TYLEQKY
+446 AYLDQKY
-453 PETSRNK
+453 PKASQNK

-480 EQISQEAKNLLEHG
+480 EQI
-494 KELLLEQIL
+494 L
-503 QEAKNLLEHGIE
+503 QEAKNLLEHRIE
-515 PKDITILCATNK
+515 PKDITLLCATND
-527 DALEIKNYLQENLSE
+527 DALEIKNYLQENLSA
-542 IRPSTESSAQL
+542 IRPSTESSANL

-565 LEYALAEEEYKPFY
+565 LEYALAEEPYKPFY

-596 LFGFNP
+596 LPGFNP

-610 VWKVMELFELYTEC
+610 VWRVMELFELYGER
-624 AQICLELALGCED
+624 AQICLELAVGCED
-637 ADEFLE
+637 ADGFLE

-652 FNSKGA
+652 FNLKGA

-677 ERLGKPNNESDKF
+677 ERLGKPKSNNSNQF
-690 LEEYNGTELVCLYY
+690 LEEYNGAELLRLYY

-718 ALEKEKAAK
+718 ALDKEKAAK
-727 DHEEINA
+727 ENEETNV

-746 VVVAK
+746 IVVAK
-751 DKDQK
+751 DKGQK
-756 KDKKKDK
+756 KDQK
-763 EESKNKG
+763 ESESKG
-770 MHEKLDLKPLE
+770 MREKLDLAPLE
-781 EGEIAPVIASKK
+781 EGEIAPVISPQK
-793 EPSNASVLIKPH
+793 EPLIASVVIKPH

-845 AYRIPKKSV
+845 AYNIPKKSV
-854 LEYLNYHYGFYGLDH
+854 LEYLNYHHGFYGLDR

-875 LELFENDAEIQ
+875 LELFENDIEIQ
-886 ALFKNLALKGEVAFL
+886 ALFKNLALKGEAAFL
-901 SRGVVSRIDVL
+901 FEGVVSRIDVL
-912 LWDKGQNLYVLDY
+912 LWDKGQNLCVLDY

>member
-1 MDTNRQCMALKASA
+1 MDTKRQCMALKASA

-51 EMKERILDYLKIL
+51 EMKERILDYLRIL
-64 QKENLESKE
+64 QKGNLEDEKEKE
-73 KSHKENILKELEEK
+73 KSQNILKELEEK
-87 YHLDP
+87 YRLDP

-138 VNEDTEAHQ
+138 VNEDTKAHQ
-147 QQLDER
+147 QQLNAS
-153 FLSALNSE
+153 FLNALDNE

-175 HNSYTSNSILKLLRS
+175 YDSYTSDSVLERLHFLK
-190 LRNKLYLFDP
+190 NKLYLFDP
-200 NKREPAFDE
+200 NKKEPAFDE
-209 EGFLEK
+209 KGFLEK
-215 PRNLNKQIQS
+215 LRNLNQQIQS
-225 TEIASDSAKK
+225 VETASDTAKT

-248 SLTWLKKKSEYNF
+248 SLTWLEKKSEYRY
-261 FKKLKN
+261 FKKFKD

-277 AIENDLKSYYE
+277 EIENDLKRYYE
-288 ARETALFKKF
+288 ARESALFKKF

-307 AISKIQAL
+307 ATSKIQAL

-322 KVHALLSGYEE
+322 KVHALLNGYEE
-333 VPAEFFY
+333 MPAEFFY

-392 KQSIYAFRGGF
+392 KQSIYGFRGSF

-419 EFNHRS
+419 PFNHRS
-425 SPLIIHY
+425 SPLIINY
-432 VNTIFKKAYQNSST
+432 VNTIFKKAYQNSPT
-446 TYLEQKY
+446 AYLEQKY
-453 PETSRNK
+453 PKASSNN
-460 HATDGYVKVSLVA
+460 HARDGYVKVSLVA
-473 NERELLL
+473 DER
-480 EQISQEAKNLLEHG
+480 
-494 KELLLEQIL
+494 ELLLEQIL
-503 QEAKNLLEHGIE
+503 QEAKNLLEHRIE
-515 PKDITILCATNK
+515 PKDITLLCTRNK
-527 DALEIKNYLQENLSE
+527 DALEIKNYLQKNLSA
-542 IRPSTESSAQL
+542 IHPSTESSTKL

-565 LEYALAEEEYKPFY
+565 LEYALAEEPYKPFY

-596 LFGFNP
+596 LAGFNP
-602 KKESVAGF
+602 KKESVASF

-624 AQICLELALGCED
+624 AQICLELAVGCED
-637 ADEFLE
+637 ANEFLE
-643 KLEAKKIAS
+643 KLEAKEIAS
-652 FNSKGA
+652 FNAKGA
-658 QIMTIHK
+658 QIMTIHA

-677 ERLGKPNNESDKF
+677 ERLGKPKSNNSNQF
-690 LEEYNGTELVCLYY
+690 LEEYSGTELTRLYY
-704 RMKNREVV
+704 RMKNREMV

-718 ALEKEKAAK
+718 ALDKEEAAK
-727 DHEEINA
+727 DHEETNV

-746 VVVAK
+746 IVVAK

-756 KDKKKDK
+756 KDKK
-763 EESKNKG
+763 ESKNKG
-770 MHEKLDLKPLE
+770 MREKLDLAPLE
-781 EGEIAPVIASKK
+781 EGTIAPVISSQK
-793 EPSNASVLIKPH
+793 EPSPESVVIKPH
-805 AYGEQVQEIEEEPD
+805 AYGEQVQEIEEEP

-830 INFGIALHK
+830 IHFGIALHK

-854 LEYLNYHYGFYGLDH
+854 LEYLNYHHGFYGLDY

-875 LELFENDAEIQ
+875 LELFENDAKIQ
-886 ALFKNLALKGEVAFL
+886 ALFKNLALRGEVAFL
-901 SRGVVSRIDVL
+901 FEGVVSRIDVL

-934 HKAQVSHYAEFL
+934 HKAQVSHYAAFL

>member
-1 MDTNRQCMALKASA
+1 MDTKRQCMALKASA

-64 QKENLESKE
+64 QKENLEDEKEKE
-73 KSHKENILKELEEK
+73 KSQNILKELEEK

-92 SLVQNSAQ
+92 SFVQNRAQ
-100 KIYQRF
+100 EIYQRF

-138 VNEDTEAHQ
+138 VNEDTKAHQ
-147 QQLDER
+147 QQLNES
-153 FLSALNSE
+153 FLSALNNE
-161 QLEELSVFITQCLS
+161 QLEELSVFIAQCLS
-175 HNSYTSNSILKLLRS
+175 HDSYTSDSILERLRF
-190 LRNKLYLFDP
+190 LKNKLYLFDP
-200 NKREPAFDE
+200 NKKDPVFDE
-209 EGFLEK
+209 ERFLEK
-215 PRNLNKQIQS
+215 LRSLNQQIQNIE
-225 TEIASDSAKK
+225 TASNEAKK

-248 SLTWLKKKSEYNF
+248 SLTWLKKKGEYRY
-261 FKKLKN
+261 FKKFKD

-277 AIENDLKSYYE
+277 EIENDLKRYYE
-288 ARETALFKKF
+288 ARESALFKKF

-307 AISKIQAL
+307 ATSKIQAL

-322 KVHALLSGYEE
+322 KVHALLNGYEE
-333 VPAEFFY
+333 MPAEFFY
-340 FRLDSKIA
+340 FRLDSKIV

-392 KQSIYAFRGGF
+392 KQSIYGFRGSF

-425 SPLIIHY
+425 SPLIINY
-432 VNTIFKKAYQNSST
+432 VNTIFKKAYQNSPT
-446 TYLEQKY
+446 AYLEQKY
-453 PETSRNK
+453 PKASSNK

-473 NERELLL
+473 DERELLL
-480 EQISQEAKNLLEHG
+480 K
-494 KELLLEQIL
+494 QIL
-503 QEAKNLLEHGIE
+503 QEAKNLLEHRID
-515 PKDITILCATNK
+515 PKDITILCARNK
-527 DALEIKNYLQENLSE
+527 DALEIKDYLQKHLSA
-542 IRPSTESSAQL
+542 IRPSTESSAKL
-553 SQFVESKIIKNA
+553 SQFVESRIIKNA
-565 LEYALAEEEYKPFY
+565 LEYALAEEPYKPFY

-596 LFGFNP
+596 LAGFNP
-602 KKESVAGF
+602 KKESMAGF

-624 AQICLELALGCED
+624 AQICLELAVGCED
-637 ADEFLE
+637 ANEFLK
-643 KLEAKKIAS
+643 KLEAKEIAS
-652 FNSKGA
+652 FKVEGA

-677 ERLGKPNNESDKF
+677 ERLGKPKSNNSNQF
-690 LEEYNGTELVCLYY
+690 LEEYSGTELMRLYY

-718 ALEKEKAAK
+718 ALDKEEAAK
-727 DHEEINA
+727 DHEETNV

-746 VVVAK
+746 IVVAK

-756 KDKKKDK
+756 KDKK
-763 EESKNKG
+763 ESKNKG
-770 MHEKLDLKPLE
+770 MREKLDLAPLE
-781 EGEIAPVIASKK
+781 EGEIAPVISSQK
-793 EPSNASVLIKPH
+793 EPSSASVVIKPH
-805 AYGEQVQEIEEEPD
+805 TYGEQVQEIEEEP

-839 GLEYQY
+839 GLECQY

-854 LEYLNYHYGFYGLDH
+854 LEYLNYHHGFYGLDY

-875 LELFENDAEIQ
+875 LELFENDAKIQ
-886 ALFKNLALKGEVAFL
+886 ALFKNLALRGEVAFL
-901 SRGVVSRIDVL
+901 FEGVVSRIDVL
-912 LWDKGQNLYVLDY
+912 LWDRGQNLYVLDY

-934 HKAQVSHYAEFL
+934 HKVQVSHYAAFL

>member
-1 MDTNRQCMALKASA
+1 MDTKRQCMALKASA

-64 QKENLESKE
+64 QKENLESGKE
-73 KSHKENILKELEEK
+73 KSQNILKELEEK

-92 SLVQNSAQ
+92 SLVRNSAQ

-147 QQLDER
+147 RQLNES

-161 QLEELSVFITQCLS
+161 QLEELSVFIVQCLS
-175 HNSYTSNSILKLLRS
+175 YENYTSDSILERLRF
-190 LRNKLYLFDP
+190 LKNKLYLFDS
-200 NKREPAFDE
+200 NKQGPVFDE

-215 PRNLNKQIQS
+215 LRSLNDQIQS
-225 TEIASDSAKK
+225 IETASNEAKK
-235 AIKCDDFRGFLNS
+235 AIKCDSFRGFLNS
-248 SLTWLKKKSEYNF
+248 SLTWLEKKSEYRY
-261 FKKLKN
+261 FKKLKS
-267 EIPTLESECE
+267 EIPTLERECE
-277 AIENDLKSYYE
+277 EIENDLKRYYE
-288 ARETALFKKF
+288 AKETAIFKKF
-298 PKFIQLYDK
+298 PKFIQLYDN
-307 AISKIQAL
+307 ATSKIQAL

-322 KVHALLSGYEE
+322 KVHVLLNGYEE
-333 VPAEFFY
+333 MPAEFFY

-392 KQSIYAFRGGF
+392 KQSIYAFRGSF

-425 SPLIIHY
+425 APLIINY
-432 VNTIFKKAYQNSST
+432 VNTIFKKAYQNSPT
-446 TYLEQKY
+446 AYLEQKY
-453 PETSRNK
+453 PKASNNK
-460 HATDGYVKVSLVA
+460 HVTEGYVKVSLVVD
-473 NERELLL
+473 ER
-480 EQISQEAKNLLEHG
+480 G
-494 KELLLEQIL
+494 LLLEQIL
-503 QEAKNLLEHGIE
+503 QEAKNLLDHRID

-527 DALEIKNYLQENLSE
+527 DALEIKNYLQEYLSA
-542 IRPSTESSAQL
+542 ICPSTESSARL
-553 SQFVESKIIKNA
+553 SQLVESKIIKNA
-565 LEYALAEEEYKPFY
+565 LEYALAEEPYKPFY

-596 LFGFNP
+596 LPGFNP

-610 VWKVMELFELYTEC
+610 VWKIMEQFKLYGEP
-624 AQICLELALGCED
+624 AQSCLELAIGCED
-637 ADEFLE
+637 ANDFLE
-643 KLEAKKIAS
+643 KLEAKEIAS
-652 FNSKGA
+652 FNPKGA
-658 QIMTIHK
+658 QIMTIHG

-677 ERLGKPNNESDKF
+677 ERLGNPKSSHANQL
-690 LEEYNGTELVCLYY
+690 LEEYDGAELARLYY

-718 ALEKEKAAK
+718 ALDKEEAAK
-727 DHEEINA
+727 DHEEINV

-746 VVVAK
+746 IVVAK
-751 DKDQK
+751 DKKESK
-756 KDKKKDK
+756 K
-763 EESKNKG
+763 ESKNKK
-770 MHEKLDLKPLE
+770 MHEQLDLTPLE
-781 EGEIAPVIASKK
+781 EGEIAPVVSHRK
-793 EPSNASVLIKPH
+793 EPLITSVVIKPH

-845 AYRIPKKSV
+845 AYNIPKQSV
-854 LEYLNYHYGFYGLDH
+854 LEYLNYHYGFYGLDY

-886 ALFKNLALKGEVAFL
+886 ALFKNHALKGEAAFL
-901 SRGVVSRIDVL
+901 FQGVVSRIDVL
-912 LWDKGQNLYVLDY
+912 LWDRGQNLYVLDY

-934 HKAQVSHYAEFL
+934 HKVQVSHYAEFL
-946 QTQAP
+946 RTQAP

>member
-1 MDTNRQCMALKASA
+1 MDTKRQCMALKASA

-64 QKENLESKE
+64 QKENLENEKE
-73 KSHKENILKELEEK
+73 KSQNILKELEEK
-87 YHLDP
+87 YHLAPD
-92 SLVQNSAQ
+92 LVRNSAP

-138 VNEDTEAHQ
+138 VNEDTKAHQ
-147 QQLDER
+147 QQLNEG
-153 FLSALNSE
+153 FLSALNGE
-161 QLEELSVFITQCLS
+161 QLEELSVFIAQCLS
-175 HNSYTSNSILKLLRS
+175 YDNYTSDSILERLRF
-190 LRNKLYLFDP
+190 LKNKLYLFDP
-200 NKREPAFDE
+200 NKKEPAFDE
-209 EGFLEK
+209 EGFLK
-215 PRNLNKQIQS
+215 KLRGLNQQIQS
-225 TEIASDSAKK
+225 IKTASDKAKK

-248 SLTWLKKKSEYNF
+248 SLTWLKKKSEYRD
-261 FKKLKN
+261 FKKLKD

-277 AIENDLKSYYE
+277 EIENDLKRYYE
-288 ARETALFKKF
+288 AREIALFKKF

-307 AISKIQAL
+307 ATSKIQAL

-322 KVHALLSGYEE
+322 KVHALLNGYEE
-333 VPAEFFY
+333 MPAEFFY

-392 KQSIYAFRGGF
+392 KQSIYAFRGSF

-419 EFNHRS
+419 QFNHRS
-425 SPLIIHY
+425 APLIINY
-432 VNTIFKKAYQNSST
+432 VNTIFKKAYQNSPT
-446 TYLEQKY
+446 AYLEQKY
-453 PETSRNK
+453 PKTSQNK
-460 HATDGYVKVSLVA
+460 HVTDGYVKVSLVA
-473 NERELLL
+473 DER
-480 EQISQEAKNLLEHG
+480 
-494 KELLLEQIL
+494 ELLLEQIL
-503 QEAKNLLEHGIE
+503 QEAQNLLEHRID
-515 PKDITILCATNK
+515 PKDITILCATND
-527 DALEIKNYLQENLSE
+527 DALEIKNYLQENLSA
-542 IRPSTESSAQL
+542 IRPSTESSANL

-565 LEYALAEEEYKPFY
+565 LKYALAEEPYKPFY

-591 DDAIA
+591 DDVIA
-596 LFGFNP
+596 LAGFNP

-610 VWKVMELFELYTEC
+610 VWKVMEWFELYGEP
-624 AQICLELALGCED
+624 AQICLELAVGCED
-637 ADEFLE
+637 ADGFLE
-643 KLEAKKIAS
+643 KLEAKSIAS
-652 FNSKGA
+652 FNAKGA

-677 ERLGKPNNESDKF
+677 ERLGKPKSNNSNQF
-690 LEEYNGTELVCLYY
+690 LEEYDGTELICLYY

-718 ALEKEKAAK
+718 ALDKEEAAK
-727 DHEEINA
+727 DHEEINV

-746 VVVAK
+746 IVVAK
-751 DKDQK
+751 DKKESK
-756 KDKKKDK
+756 K
-763 EESKNKG
+763 ESKNKT
-770 MHEKLDLKPLE
+770 MREKLDLFPLE
-781 EGEIAPVIASKK
+781 EGEIMPVISPQK
-793 EPSNASVLIKPH
+793 EPLITSVVIKPH
-805 AYGEQVQEIEEEPD
+805 AYGEQVQEIEEEPE

-845 AYRIPKKSV
+845 AYNIPKKSV
-854 LEYLNYHYGFYGLDH
+854 LEYLNYHHGFYGLDH

-886 ALFKNLALKGEVAFL
+886 ALFKNYALRGEVAFL
-901 SRGVVSRIDVL
+901 FEGVVSRIDVL
-912 LWDKGQNLYVLDY
+912 LWDRGQNLCVLDY

-946 QTQAP
+946 KTQAP

>member
-1 MDTNRQCMALKASA
+1 MDTKRQCMALKASA

-64 QKENLESKE
+64 QKENLESEKE
-73 KSHKENILKELEEK
+73 KSQNILKELEEK

-92 SLVQNSAQ
+92 SLVRNSAQ

-147 QQLDER
+147 QQLNES
-153 FLSALNSE
+153 FLSALNNE
-161 QLEELSVFITQCLS
+161 QLEELSVFIVQCLS
-175 HNSYTSNSILKLLRS
+175 YESYTSDSILERLRF
-190 LRNKLYLFDP
+190 LKNKLYLFDP
-200 NKREPAFDE
+200 NKKEPTFDE

-215 PRNLNKQIQS
+215 LRSLNNQIQS
-225 TEIASDSAKK
+225 IETASNEAKK
-235 AIKCDDFRGFLNS
+235 AIKCDSFRGFLNS
-248 SLTWLKKKSEYNF
+248 SLTWLEKKSEYRY
-261 FKKLKN
+261 FKKLKS

-277 AIENDLKSYYE
+277 EIENDLKRYYE
-288 ARETALFKKF
+288 AKETAIFKKF
-298 PKFIQLYDK
+298 PKFIQLYDN
-307 AISKIQAL
+307 ATSKIQAL

-322 KVHALLSGYEE
+322 KVHVLLNGYEE
-333 VPAEFFY
+333 MPAEFFY

-392 KQSIYAFRGGF
+392 KQSIYAFRGSF
-403 SSLFESVSKD
+403 SSLFESVAKD

-419 EFNHRS
+419 QFNHRS
-425 SPLIIHY
+425 APLIINY
-432 VNTIFKKAYQNSST
+432 VNTIFKKAYQNYPT
-446 TYLEQKY
+446 AYLEQKY
-453 PETSRNK
+453 PKASNNK

-473 NERELLL
+473 DER
-480 EQISQEAKNLLEHG
+480 
-494 KELLLEQIL
+494 ELLLEQIL
-503 QEAKNLLEHGIE
+503 QETKNLLEHRIE
-515 PKDITILCATNK
+515 PKDITILCATNA
-527 DALEIKNYLQENLSE
+527 DALEIKNYLQENLSA
-542 IRPSTESSAQL
+542 IRPSTESSANL

-565 LEYALAEEEYKPFY
+565 LKYALAEEPYKPFY

-596 LFGFNP
+596 LPGFNP

-610 VWKVMELFELYTEC
+610 VWKIMEQFKLYGEP
-624 AQICLELALGCED
+624 AQSCLELAIGCED
-637 ADEFLE
+637 ANDFLE
-643 KLEAKKIAS
+643 KLEAKEIAS
-652 FNSKGA
+652 FNPKGA
-658 QIMTIHK
+658 QIMTIHG

-677 ERLGKPNNESDKF
+677 ERLGKPNSSHANQL
-690 LEEYNGTELVCLYY
+690 LEEYDGAELACLYY

-718 ALEKEKAAK
+718 ALDKEEAAK
-727 DHEEINA
+727 DHEEINV

-746 VVVAK
+746 IVVAK
-751 DKDQK
+751 DKKESK
-756 KDKKKDK
+756 K
-763 EESKNKG
+763 ESKNKK
-770 MHEKLDLKPLE
+770 MCEQLDLLPLE
-781 EGEIAPVIASKK
+781 EGEITPVISPQK
-793 EPSNASVLIKPH
+793 EPLITSVVIKPH

-845 AYRIPKKSV
+845 AYNIPKQSV
-854 LEYLNYHYGFYGLDH
+854 LEYLNYHYGFYGLDY

-886 ALFKNLALKGEVAFL
+886 ALFKNHALKGEAAFL
-901 SRGVVSRIDVL
+901 FQGVVSRIDVL
-912 LWDKGQNLYVLDY
+912 LWDRGQNLYVLDY

-946 QTQAP
+946 RTQAP

>member
-1 MDTNRQCMALKASA
+1 MDTKRQCMALKASA

-64 QKENLESKE
+64 QKENFEDEKEKE
-73 KSHKENILKELEEK
+73 KSQNILKELEEK
-87 YHLDP
+87 YRLDP
-92 SLVQNSAQ
+92 SFVQNSAQ

-138 VNEDTEAHQ
+138 VNEDTKVHQ
-147 QQLDER
+147 QQLNES
-153 FLSALNSE
+153 FLSALNNE
-161 QLEELSVFITQCLS
+161 QLEELSVFIAQCLS
-175 HNSYTSNSILKLLRS
+175 YDSYTSDSILERLRF
-190 LRNKLYLFDP
+190 LKNKLYLFDP
-200 NKREPAFDE
+200 NKKDPVFDE
-209 EGFLEK
+209 ERFLEK
-215 PRNLNKQIQS
+215 LRSLNQQIQNIE
-225 TEIASDSAKK
+225 TASNEAKK

-248 SLTWLKKKSEYNF
+248 SLTWLEKKSEYRY
-261 FKKLKN
+261 FKKFKD

-277 AIENDLKSYYE
+277 EIENDLKRYYE
-288 ARETALFKKF
+288 ARESALFKKF

-307 AISKIQAL
+307 ATSKIQAL

-322 KVHALLSGYEE
+322 KVHALLNGYEE
-333 VPAEFFY
+333 MPAEFFY
-340 FRLDSKIA
+340 FRLDSKIV

-392 KQSIYAFRGGF
+392 KQSIYGFRGSF

-419 EFNHRS
+419 QFNHRS
-425 SPLIIHY
+425 SPLIINY

-446 TYLEQKY
+446 AYLEQKY
-453 PETSRNK
+453 PKASSNK
-460 HATDGYVKVSLVA
+460 HAGDGYVKVSLVA
-473 NERELLL
+473 DER
-480 EQISQEAKNLLEHG
+480 
-494 KELLLEQIL
+494 ELLLEQIL
-503 QEAKNLLEHGIE
+503 QEAKNLLEHCIE
-515 PKDITILCATNK
+515 PKDITLLCATND
-527 DALEIKNYLQENLSE
+527 DALEIKNYLQKNLSA
-542 IRPSTESSAQL
+542 IRPSTESSAKL

-565 LEYALAEEEYKPFY
+565 LEYALAEEPYKPFY

-596 LFGFNP
+596 LAGFNP

-610 VWKVMELFELYTEC
+610 VWKVMEWFELYTEC
-624 AQICLELALGCED
+624 AQICLELAVGCED
-637 ADEFLE
+637 ANEFLK
-643 KLEAKKIAS
+643 KLEAKEIAS
-652 FNSKGA
+652 FKVEGA

-677 ERLGKPNNESDKF
+677 ERLGKPKTNNSNQF
-690 LEEYNGTELVCLYY
+690 LEEYSGTELLRLYY

-718 ALEKEKAAK
+718 ALDKEEAAK
-727 DHEEINA
+727 DHEETNV

-746 VVVAK
+746 IVVAK
-751 DKDQK
+751 DK
-756 KDKKKDK
+756 
-763 EESKNKG
+763 KG
-770 MHEKLDLKPLE
+770 MHEKLDLAPLE
-781 EGEIAPVIASKK
+781 EGEIAPGISPQK
-793 EPSNASVLIKPH
+793 EPLIKSVVIKPH
-805 AYGEQVQEIEEEPD
+805 AYGEQVQEIEEEP

-854 LEYLNYHYGFYGLDH
+854 LEYLNYHHGFYGLDY

-875 LELFENDAEIQ
+875 LELFENDAKIQ
-886 ALFKNLALKGEVAFL
+886 ALFKNLALRGEVAFL
-901 SRGVVSRIDVL
+901 FEGVVSRIDVL

-934 HKAQVSHYAEFL
+934 HKAQVSHYAAFL

>member
-1 MDTNRQCMALKASA
+1 MDTKKQCMALKASA

-64 QKENLESKE
+64 QKENFEDEKEKE
-73 KSHKENILKELEEK
+73 KSQNILKELEEK
-87 YHLDP
+87 YRLDP
-92 SLVQNSAQ
+92 SFVQNRAQ
-100 KIYQRF
+100 EIYQRF

-138 VNEDTEAHQ
+138 VNEDTKAHQ
-147 QQLDER
+147 QQLNAS
-153 FLSALNSE
+153 FLSALNNK
-161 QLEELSVFITQCLS
+161 QLEELSVFIAQCLS
-175 HNSYTSNSILKLLRS
+175 YDSYTSDSILERLRF
-190 LRNKLYLFDP
+190 LKNKLYLFDP
-200 NKREPAFDE
+200 NKKDPAFDE

-215 PRNLNKQIQS
+215 LRSLNQQIQS
-225 TEIASDSAKK
+225 VEAASNEAKK

-248 SLTWLKKKSEYNF
+248 SLTWLEKKSEYRY
-261 FKKLKN
+261 FKKFKD

-277 AIENDLKSYYE
+277 EIENDLKRYYE
-288 ARETALFKKF
+288 AKESTLFKKF

-307 AISKIQAL
+307 ATSKIQAL

-322 KVHALLSGYEE
+322 KVHALLNGHEE
-333 VPAEFFY
+333 MPAEFFY
-340 FRLDSKIA
+340 FRLDSRIA

-392 KQSIYAFRGGF
+392 KQSIYGFRGSF

-419 EFNHRS
+419 PFNHRS
-425 SPLIIHY
+425 SPLIINY
-432 VNTIFKKAYQNSST
+432 VNTIFKKAYQNSPT
-446 TYLEQKY
+446 AYLEQKY
-453 PETSRNK
+453 PKASSNK
-460 HATDGYVKVSLVA
+460 HVKDGYVKVSLVA
-473 NERELLL
+473 DER
-480 EQISQEAKNLLEHG
+480 
-494 KELLLEQIL
+494 ELLLEQIL
-503 QEAKNLLEHGIE
+503 QEAKNLLEHRID
-515 PKDITILCATNK
+515 PKDITLLCTRNE
-527 DALEIKNYLQENLSE
+527 DALEIKNYLQKNLSE
-542 IRPSTESSAQL
+542 IRPSTESSAKL

-565 LEYALAEEEYKPFY
+565 LEYALAEEPYKPFY

-596 LFGFNP
+596 LAGFNP

-624 AQICLELALGCED
+624 AQICLELAVGCED
-637 ADEFLE
+637 ANEFLE
-643 KLEAKKIAS
+643 KLEAKEIAS
-652 FNSKGA
+652 FKAEGA

-677 ERLGKPNNESDKF
+677 ERLGKPKTNNSNQF
-690 LEEYNGTELVCLYY
+690 LEEYSGTELIRLYY

-718 ALEKEKAAK
+718 VLDKEEVAK
-727 DHEEINA
+727 NREETNV

-746 VVVAK
+746 IVVAK

-756 KDKKKDK
+756 KDKK
-763 EESKNKG
+763 ESKNKG
-770 MHEKLDLKPLE
+770 MHEKLDLFPLE
-781 EGEIAPVIASKK
+781 EGEIVPVISSQK
-793 EPSNASVLIKPH
+793 EPSSASVVIKPH
-805 AYGEQVQEIEEEPD
+805 AYGEQVQEIEEEP

-830 INFGIALHK
+830 IHFGIALHK

-854 LEYLNYHYGFYGLDH
+854 LEYLNYHYGFYGLDY

-875 LELFENDAEIQ
+875 LELFENDAKIQ
-886 ALFKNLALKGEVAFL
+886 ALFKNLALRGEVAFL
-901 SRGVVSRIDVL
+901 FEGVVSRMDVL

-934 HKAQVSHYAEFL
+934 HKAQVSHYAAFL

>member
-1 MDTNRQCMALKASA
+1 MDTKRQCMALKASA

-64 QKENLESKE
+64 QQENFENEKE
-73 KSHKENILKELEEK
+73 KAQNILKELEEK

-92 SLVQNSAQ
+92 DLVRNSAP

-138 VNEDTEAHQ
+138 VNEDTKVHQ
-147 QQLDER
+147 QQLNEG
-153 FLSALNSE
+153 FLSALNNE
-161 QLEELSVFITQCLS
+161 QLEELSVFIAQCLS
-175 HNSYTSNSILKLLRS
+175 YDNYTSDSILERLRF
-190 LRNKLYLFDP
+190 LKNKLYLFDP
-200 NKREPAFDE
+200 NKKEPAFDE
-209 EGFLEK
+209 KGFLEK
-215 PRNLNKQIQS
+215 LRSLNNQIQS
-225 TEIASDSAKK
+225 IETASDTAKT
-235 AIKCDDFRGFLNS
+235 AIKCDSFRGFLNS
-248 SLTWLKKKSEYNF
+248 SLTWLEKKSEYQS
-261 FKKLKN
+261 FKKLKS

-277 AIENDLKSYYE
+277 EIENDLKRYYE
-288 ARETALFKKF
+288 ARETAIFKKF

-307 AISKIQAL
+307 ATSKIQTL

-322 KVHALLSGYEE
+322 KVHVLLNGYEE
-333 VPAEFFY
+333 MPAEFFY

-368 FIDEIKA
+368 FIDEIKS

-392 KQSIYAFRGGF
+392 KQSIYAFRGSF
-403 SSLFESVSKD
+403 SSLFESVAKD

-419 EFNHRS
+419 QFNHRS
-425 SPLIIHY
+425 APLIINY
-432 VNTIFKKAYQNSST
+432 VNTIFKKAYQNSPT
-446 TYLEQKY
+446 AYLEQKY
-453 PETSRNK
+453 PKTSQNK
-460 HATDGYVKVSLVA
+460 HVTDGYVKVSLVA
-473 NERELLL
+473 NER
-480 EQISQEAKNLLEHG
+480 G
-494 KELLLEQIL
+494 LLLEQIL
-503 QEAKNLLEHGIE
+503 QEAKNLLEHRIE
-515 PKDITILCATNK
+515 PKDITILCATND
-527 DALEIKNYLQENLSE
+527 DALEIKNYLQENLSA
-542 IRPSTESSAQL
+542 IRPSTESSANL

-565 LEYALAEEEYKPFY
+565 LKYALAEEPYKPFY

-596 LFGFNP
+596 LAGFNP
-602 KKESVAGF
+602 KKESMAGF
-610 VWKVMELFELYTEC
+610 VWRVMESFELYGEP
-624 AQICLELALGCED
+624 AQICLELAVGCED
-637 ADEFLE
+637 ADGFLK
-643 KLEAKKIAS
+643 KLEAKSIAS
-652 FNSKGA
+652 FNAKGA

-677 ERLGKPNNESDKF
+677 ERLGKPNSSHSNQL
-690 LEEYNGTELVCLYY
+690 LEEYDGAELLRLYY

-718 ALEKEKAAK
+718 ALDKEEAAK
-727 DHEEINA
+727 NHEEINV

-746 VVVAK
+746 IVVAK
-751 DKDQK
+751 DKKESK
-756 KDKKKDK
+756 K
-763 EESKNKG
+763 ESKNKT
-770 MHEKLDLKPLE
+770 MREKLDLAPLE
-781 EGEIAPVIASKK
+781 EGEIMPVISPQK
-793 EPSNASVLIKPH
+793 EPLITSVVIKPH
-805 AYGEQVQEIEEEPD
+805 AYGEQVQEIEEEPE

-845 AYRIPKKSV
+845 AYNIPKRSV
-854 LEYLNYHYGFYGLDH
+854 LEYLNYHHGFYGLDH

-886 ALFKNLALKGEVAFL
+886 ALFKNYALRGEAAFL
-901 SRGVVSRIDVL
+901 FEGVVSRIDVL
-912 LWDKGQNLYVLDY
+912 LWDRGQNLCVLDY

-934 HKAQVSHYAEFL
+934 HKAQVSHYAAFL

>member
-1 MDTNRQCMALKASA
+1 MDTKRQCMALKASA

-64 QKENLESKE
+64 QKENLENEKEKE
-73 KSHKENILKELEEK
+73 KSQNILKELEEK
-87 YHLDP
+87 YRLNP
-92 SLVQNSAQ
+92 SFVQNRAQ
-100 KIYQRF
+100 EIYQRF

-138 VNEDTEAHQ
+138 VNEDTKAHQ
-147 QQLDER
+147 QQLNES
-153 FLSALNSE
+153 FLNALNNE

-175 HNSYTSNSILKLLRS
+175 YDNYISDSILEQLRF
-190 LRNKLYLFDP
+190 LKNKLYLFDP
-200 NKREPAFDE
+200 NKKELAFDE
-209 EGFLEK
+209 KGFLEK
-215 PRNLNKQIQS
+215 LKSLNQQIQS
-225 TEIASDSAKK
+225 VETASNEAKK

-248 SLTWLKKKSEYNF
+248 SLTWLEKKSEYRY
-261 FKKLKN
+261 FKKFKD

-277 AIENDLKSYYE
+277 EIENDLKRYYE
-288 ARETALFKKF
+288 ARESALFKKF

-307 AISKIQAL
+307 ATSKIQAL

-322 KVHALLSGYEE
+322 KVHALLNGYEE
-333 VPAEFFY
+333 MPAEFFY

-392 KQSIYAFRGGF
+392 KQSIYGFRGSF

-425 SPLIIHY
+425 SPLIINY
-432 VNTIFKKAYQNSST
+432 VNTIFKKAYQNSPT
-446 TYLEQKY
+446 AYLEQKY
-453 PETSRNK
+453 PKASSNK
-460 HATDGYVKVSLVA
+460 HARDGYVKVSLVA
-473 NERELLL
+473 DER
-480 EQISQEAKNLLEHG
+480 
-494 KELLLEQIL
+494 ELLLEQIL
-503 QEAKNLLEHGIE
+503 QEAKNLLEHRID
-515 PKDITILCATNK
+515 PKDITLLCATND
-527 DALEIKNYLQENLSE
+527 DALEIKNYLQKNLSA
-542 IRPSTESSAQL
+542 IRPSTESSTKL
-553 SQFVESKIIKNA
+553 SQFVESRIIKNA
-565 LEYALAEEEYKPFY
+565 LEYALAEEPYKPFY

-596 LFGFNP
+596 LAGFNP

-624 AQICLELALGCED
+624 AQICLELAVGCED
-637 ADEFLE
+637 ANEFLE
-643 KLEAKKIAS
+643 KLEAKEIAS
-652 FNSKGA
+652 FKAEGA

-677 ERLGKPNNESDKF
+677 ERLGKPKTNNSNQF
-690 LEEYNGTELVCLYY
+690 LEEYSGTELTRLYY

-718 ALEKEKAAK
+718 ALDKEEAAK
-727 DHEEINA
+727 DHEETNV

-746 VVVAK
+746 IVVAK
-751 DKDQK
+751 DK
-756 KDKKKDK
+756 
-763 EESKNKG
+763 KG
-770 MHEKLDLKPLE
+770 MREKLDLVPLE
-781 EGEIAPVIASKK
+781 EGTIAPVISSQK
-793 EPSNASVLIKPH
+793 EPLIKSVLIKPH
-805 AYGEQVQEIEEEPD
+805 AYGEQVQEIEEEP

-845 AYRIPKKSV
+845 AYNIPKKSV
-854 LEYLNYHYGFYGLDH
+854 LEYLNYHHGFYGLDY

-875 LELFENDAEIQ
+875 LELFENDAKIQ
-886 ALFKNLALKGEVAFL
+886 ALFKNLALRGEVAFL
-901 SRGVVSRIDVL
+901 FEGVVSRIDVL
-912 LWDKGQNLYVLDY
+912 LWDRGQNLYVLDY

-934 HKAQVSHYAEFL
+934 HKAQVSHYAAFL

>member
-1 MDTNRQCMALKASA
+1 MDTKRQCMALKASA

-64 QKENLESKE
+64 QKENLEDENEKEKEKE
-73 KSHKENILKELEEK
+73 KSQNILKELEEK
-87 YHLDP
+87 YRLNP
-92 SLVQNSAQ
+92 SFVQNSAQ
-100 KIYQRF
+100 EIYQRF

-138 VNEDTEAHQ
+138 VNEDTKAHQ
-147 QQLDER
+147 QQLNES
-153 FLSALNSE
+153 FLRALNNE
-161 QLEELSVFITQCLS
+161 QLEELSVFIAQYLS
-175 HNSYTSNSILKLLRS
+175 YDSYTSDSILERLRF
-190 LRNKLYLFDP
+190 LKNKLYLFDP
-200 NKREPAFDE
+200 NKKDPAFDE
-209 EGFLEK
+209 ERFLEK
-215 PRNLNKQIQS
+215 LRSLNQQIQNIE
-225 TEIASDSAKK
+225 TASNEAKK

-248 SLTWLKKKSEYNF
+248 SLTWLKKKGEYRY
-261 FKKLKN
+261 FKKFKD
-267 EIPTLESECE
+267 EIPTLESGCE
-277 AIENDLKSYYE
+277 EIENDLKRYYE
-288 ARETALFKKF
+288 ARESALFKKF
-298 PKFIQLYDK
+298 PKFIQIYDK
-307 AISKIQAL
+307 ATSKIQAL

-322 KVHALLSGYEE
+322 KVHALLNGYEE
-333 VPAEFFY
+333 MPAEFFY
-340 FRLDSKIA
+340 FRLDSRIA

-392 KQSIYAFRGGF
+392 KQSIYSFRGSF

-425 SPLIIHY
+425 SPLIINY
-432 VNTIFKKAYQNSST
+432 VNTIFKKAYQNSPT
-446 TYLEQKY
+446 AYLEQKY
-453 PETSRNK
+453 PKASSNN
-460 HATDGYVKVSLVA
+460 HAKDGYVKVSLVA
-473 NERELLL
+473 DER
-480 EQISQEAKNLLEHG
+480 
-494 KELLLEQIL
+494 ELLLEQIL

-515 PKDITILCATNK
+515 PKDITLLCTTND
-527 DALEIKNYLQENLSE
+527 DALEIKNYLQENLST
-542 IRPSTESSAQL
+542 IHPSTESSSKL

-565 LEYALAEEEYKPFY
+565 LEYALAEEPYKPFY

-591 DDAIA
+591 DDVIA
-596 LFGFNP
+596 LAGFNP

-624 AQICLELALGCED
+624 AQICLELAVGCED
-637 ADEFLE
+637 ANEFLE
-643 KLEAKKIAS
+643 KLETKEIAS
-652 FNSKGA
+652 FKAEGA

-677 ERLGKPNNESDKF
+677 ERLGKPKTNNSNQF
-690 LEEYNGTELVCLYY
+690 LEEYSGTELIRLYY

-718 ALEKEKAAK
+718 VLDKEEAAK
-727 DHEEINA
+727 NHEETNM

-746 VVVAK
+746 IVVAK

-756 KDKKKDK
+756 KDKK
-763 EESKNKG
+763 ESKNKG
-770 MHEKLDLKPLE
+770 MHEKLDLAPLE
-781 EGEIAPVIASKK
+781 EGTIVPVISSQK
-793 EPSNASVLIKPH
+793 EPLSAIVVIKPH
-805 AYGEQVQEIEEEPD
+805 AYGEQVQEIEEEP

-854 LEYLNYHYGFYGLDH
+854 LEYLNYHHGFYGLDY

-875 LELFENDAEIQ
+875 LELFENDAKIQ

-901 SRGVVSRIDVL
+901 FEGVVSRIDVL

-934 HKAQVSHYAEFL
+934 HKAQVSHYAAFL

>member
-1 MDTNRQCMALKASA
+1 MDTKRQCMALKASA

-64 QKENLESKE
+64 QKENLEDEKEKE
-73 KSHKENILKELEEK
+73 KSQNILKELEEK
-87 YHLDP
+87 YRLDP
-92 SLVQNSAQ
+92 SFVQNSAQ

-138 VNEDTEAHQ
+138 VNEDTKAHQ
-147 QQLDER
+147 QQLNAS
-153 FLSALNSE
+153 FLSALNNK

-175 HNSYTSNSILKLLRS
+175 YDSYTSDSILERLRF
-190 LRNKLYLFDP
+190 LKNKLYLFDP
-200 NKREPAFDE
+200 NKKELAFNE

-215 PRNLNKQIQS
+215 LRSLNQQIQS
-225 TEIASDSAKK
+225 VEIASNEAKK

-248 SLTWLKKKSEYNF
+248 SLTWLEKKSEYRY
-261 FKKLKN
+261 FKKFKD

-277 AIENDLKSYYE
+277 EIENDLKRYYE
-288 ARETALFKKF
+288 ARESALFKKF

-307 AISKIQAL
+307 ATSKIQAL

-322 KVHALLSGYEE
+322 KVHALLNGYEE
-333 VPAEFFY
+333 MPAEFFY

-375 GIGQAKWHR
+375 GIGQAKWYR

-392 KQSIYAFRGGF
+392 KQSIYGFRGSF

-419 EFNHRS
+419 PFNHRS
-425 SPLIIHY
+425 SPLIINY
-432 VNTIFKKAYQNSST
+432 VNTIFKKAYQNSPT
-446 TYLEQKY
+446 AYWEQKY
-453 PETSRNK
+453 PKASSNK
-460 HATDGYVKVSLVA
+460 HARDGYVKVSLVA
-473 NERELLL
+473 DER
-480 EQISQEAKNLLEHG
+480 
-494 KELLLEQIL
+494 ELLLEQIL
-503 QEAKNLLEHGIE
+503 QEAKNLLEHRID
-515 PKDITILCATNK
+515 PKDITLLCATND
-527 DALEIKNYLQENLSE
+527 DALEIKNYLQKNLSA
-542 IRPSTESSAQL
+542 IRPSTESSAKL
-553 SQFVESKIIKNA
+553 SQFVESKIIKHA
-565 LEYALAEEEYKPFY
+565 LEYALAEEPYKPFY

-596 LFGFNP
+596 LPGFNP

-610 VWKVMELFELYTEC
+610 VWKVMEWFELYTEC
-624 AQICLELALGCED
+624 AQICLELAVGCED
-637 ADEFLE
+637 ANEFLE
-643 KLEAKKIAS
+643 KLEAKEIVS
-652 FNSKGA
+652 FNAKGT
-658 QIMTIHK
+658 QIMTIHA

-677 ERLGKPNNESDKF
+677 ERLGKPKTNNSNQF
-690 LEEYNGTELVCLYY
+690 LEEYSGTELTRLYY

-718 ALEKEKAAK
+718 VLDKEEATKN
-727 DHEEINA
+727 HEETNV

-746 VVVAK
+746 IVVAK

-756 KDKKKDK
+756 KDKK
-763 EESKNKG
+763 ESKNKG
-770 MHEKLDLKPLE
+770 MCEKLDLLPLE
-781 EGEIAPVIASKK
+781 EGTIAPVISFQK
-793 EPSNASVLIKPH
+793 EPLSASAVIKPH
-805 AYGEQVQEIEEEPD
+805 AYGEQVQEIEEEP

-830 INFGIALHK
+830 IHFGIALHK

-845 AYRIPKKSV
+845 AYNIPKKSI
-854 LEYLNYHYGFYGLDH
+854 LEYLNYHHGFYGLDY

-875 LELFENDAEIQ
+875 LELFENDAKIQ

-901 SRGVVSRIDVL
+901 FEGVVSRIDVL

-934 HKAQVSHYAEFL
+934 HKAQVSHYAAFL

-961 AHKRLL
+961 VHKRLL

>member
-1 MDTNRQCMALKASA
+1 MALKASA

-64 QKENLESKE
+64 QQENLENEKE
-73 KSHKENILKELEEK
+73 KSQNILKELEEK

-92 SLVQNSAQ
+92 DLVQNSAQ

-138 VNEDTEAHQ
+138 VNEDTKAHQ
-147 QQLDER
+147 QQLNEG
-153 FLSALNSE
+153 FLSALNNE
-161 QLEELSVFITQCLS
+161 QLEELSVFIAQCLS
-175 HNSYTSNSILKLLRS
+175 DDNYTSDSILERLRF
-190 LRNKLYLFDP
+190 LKNKLYLFDP
-200 NKREPAFDE
+200 NKKEPAFDE

-215 PRNLNKQIQS
+215 LRSLNEQIQS
-225 TEIASDSAKK
+225 IETASDRAKT
-235 AIKCDDFRGFLNS
+235 AIKCDSFRGFLNS
-248 SLTWLKKKSEYNF
+248 SLTWLEKKSEYIY
-261 FKKLKN
+261 FKKLKS

-277 AIENDLKSYYE
+277 EIENDLKRYYE
-288 ARETALFKKF
+288 AKETAIFKKF
-298 PKFIQLYDK
+298 PKFIQLYDN
-307 AISKIQAL
+307 ATSKIQAL

-322 KVHALLSGYEE
+322 KVHALLNGYEE
-333 VPAEFFY
+333 MPAEFFY

-392 KQSIYAFRGGF
+392 KQSIYAFRGSF

-419 EFNHRS
+419 QFNHRS
-425 SPLIIHY
+425 SPLIINY
-432 VNTIFKKAYQNSST
+432 VNTIFKKAYQNSPT
-446 TYLEQKY
+446 AYLEQKY
-453 PETSRNK
+453 PKASQNK

-473 NERELLL
+473 DER
-480 EQISQEAKNLLEHG
+480 
-494 KELLLEQIL
+494 ELLLEQIL
-503 QEAKNLLEHGIE
+503 QEAKNLLEHRIE
-515 PKDITILCATNK
+515 PKDITILCATND
-527 DALEIKNYLQENLSE
+527 DALEIKNYLQQNLSA
-542 IRPSTESSAQL
+542 IRPSTESSANL

-565 LEYALAEEEYKPFY
+565 LKYALAEEPYKPFY

-591 DDAIA
+591 DDAIV
-596 LFGFNP
+596 LPSFNP

-610 VWKVMELFELYTEC
+610 VWKVMEWFELYGEP
-624 AQICLELALGCED
+624 AQSCLELAVGCED
-637 ADEFLE
+637 ANGFLE
-643 KLEAKKIAS
+643 KLEAKEIAS
-652 FNSKGA
+652 FNLKGA

-677 ERLGKPNNESDKF
+677 ERLGKPKSNNSNQF
-690 LEEYNGTELVCLYY
+690 LEEYNGTELLRLYY

-712 DKDYAR
+712 DKGYAR
-718 ALEKEKAAK
+718 ALDEEEAAK
-727 DHEEINA
+727 DHEETNA

-746 VVVAK
+746 IVVAK
-751 DKDQK
+751 DKKESK
-756 KDKKKDK
+756 K
-763 EESKNKG
+763 ESKNKG
-770 MHEKLDLKPLE
+770 MREKLDLFPLE
-781 EGEIAPVIASKK
+781 EGTIVPVISSQK
-793 EPSNASVLIKPH
+793 EPLIPSVLIKPH
-805 AYGEQVQEIEEEPD
+805 AYGEQVQEIEEEP

-845 AYRIPKKSV
+845 AYNIPKKSV
-854 LEYLNYHYGFYGLDH
+854 LEYLNYHHGFYGLDY

-875 LELFENDAEIQ
+875 LELFENDAKIQ
-886 ALFKNLALKGEVAFL
+886 ALFKNLALKGEAAFL
-901 SRGVVSRIDVL
+901 FEGVVSRIDVL
-912 LWDKGQNLYVLDY
+912 LWDRGQNLYVLDY

-934 HKAQVSHYAEFL
+934 HKAQVSHYAAFL

>member
-1 MDTNRQCMALKASA
+1 MDTKRQCMALKASA

-64 QKENLESKE
+64 QKENLENEKE
-73 KSHKENILKELEEK
+73 KSQNILKELEEK
-87 YHLDP
+87 YHLKPD
-92 SLVQNSAQ
+92 LVRNNAP

-138 VNEDTEAHQ
+138 VNEDTKVHQ
-147 QQLDER
+147 RQLNES

-175 HNSYTSNSILKLLRS
+175 YDNHTSDSILERLRF
-190 LRNKLYLFDP
+190 LKNKLYLFDP
-200 NKREPAFDE
+200 NKKEPAFDE

-215 PRNLNKQIQS
+215 LRSLNQQIQS
-225 TEIASDSAKK
+225 IETASDMAKK

-248 SLTWLKKKSEYNF
+248 SLTWLEKKSEYRD
-261 FKKLKN
+261 FKKLKD

-277 AIENDLKSYYE
+277 EIENDLKRYYE
-288 ARETALFKKF
+288 AKETAIFKKF

-307 AISKIQAL
+307 ATSKIQAL

-322 KVHALLSGYEE
+322 KVHALLNGYEE

-375 GIGQAKWHR
+375 GIGQAKWQR
-384 SVFFVGDV
+384 SMFFVGDV
-392 KQSIYAFRGGF
+392 KQSVYAFRGSF
-403 SSLFESVSKD
+403 SSLFESVAKD

-419 EFNHRS
+419 QFNHRS
-425 SPLIIHY
+425 APLIINY
-432 VNTIFKKAYQNSST
+432 VNTIFKKAYQNSPT
-446 TYLEQKY
+446 AYLEQKY
-453 PETSRNK
+453 PKASSNK
-460 HATDGYVKVSLVA
+460 HVTDGYVKVSLVA
-473 NERELLL
+473 DGR
-480 EQISQEAKNLLEHG
+480 G
-494 KELLLEQIL
+494 LLLEQIL
-503 QEAKNLLEHGIE
+503 QEAKNLLEHHID
-515 PKDITILCATNK
+515 PKDITILCATNN
-527 DALEIKNYLQENLSE
+527 DALEIKNYLQEHLSE
-542 IRPSTESSAQL
+542 IYPSTESSTKL

-565 LEYALAEEEYKPFY
+565 LEYALAEEPYKPFY

-596 LFGFNP
+596 LPGFNP
-602 KKESVAGF
+602 KKESVASF
-610 VWKVMELFELYTEC
+610 VWKIMELFKLYGEP
-624 AQICLELALGCED
+624 AQSCLELAVGCED
-637 ADEFLE
+637 ADGFLE
-643 KLEAKKIAS
+643 KLEAKSIAS
-652 FNSKGA
+652 FNPKGA

-677 ERLGKPNNESDKF
+677 ERLGKPNSSHANQL
-690 LEEYNGTELVCLYY
+690 LEEYNGAELTRLYY

-718 ALEKEKAAK
+718 ALNKEEAAK
-727 DHEEINA
+727 DHEEINV

-746 VVVAK
+746 IVVAK
-751 DKDQK
+751 DKKESK
-756 KDKKKDK
+756 K
-763 EESKNKG
+763 ESKNKT
-770 MHEKLDLKPLE
+770 MHEKLDLAPLE
-781 EGEIAPVIASKK
+781 EGEIMPVISPQK
-793 EPSNASVLIKPH
+793 EPLITSTLIKPH
-805 AYGEQVQEIEEEPD
+805 AYGEQVQEIEEEP

-845 AYRIPKKSV
+845 AYNIPKKSV
-854 LEYLNYHYGFYGLDH
+854 LEYLNYHHGFYGLDY

-886 ALFKNLALKGEVAFL
+886 ALFKNYFLRGEAAFL
-901 SRGVVSRIDVL
+901 FQGVVSRIDVL
-912 LWDKGQNLYVLDY
+912 LWDKGQNLCVLDY

-946 QTQAP
+946 KTQAP

>member
-1 MDTNRQCMALKASA
+1 MDTKRQYMALKASA

-64 QKENLESKE
+64 QKENLEDEKEKE
-73 KSHKENILKELEEK
+73 KSQNILKELEEK
-87 YHLDP
+87 YRLNP
-92 SLVQNSAQ
+92 SLVQNRAQ
-100 KIYQRF
+100 EIYQRF

-138 VNEDTEAHQ
+138 VNEDTKAHQ
-147 QQLDER
+147 QQLNES
-153 FLSALNSE
+153 FLSALDNK

-175 HNSYTSNSILKLLRS
+175 YDSYTSDSILERLRF
-190 LRNKLYLFDP
+190 LKNKLYLFDP
-200 NKREPAFDE
+200 NKKEPVFDE

-215 PRNLNKQIQS
+215 LRSLNQQIQS
-225 TEIASDSAKK
+225 VETASDAAKT

-248 SLTWLKKKSEYNF
+248 SLTWLEKKSEYRY
-261 FKKLKN
+261 FKKFKD

-277 AIENDLKSYYE
+277 EIENDLKRYYE
-288 ARETALFKKF
+288 ARESALFKKF

-307 AISKIQAL
+307 ATSKIQAL

-322 KVHALLSGYEE
+322 KVHALLNGYEE
-333 VPAEFFY
+333 MPAEFFY
-340 FRLDSKIA
+340 FRLDSRIA

-392 KQSIYAFRGGF
+392 KQSIYGFRGSF

-425 SPLIIHY
+425 SPLIINY
-432 VNTIFKKAYQNSST
+432 VNTIFKKAYQNSPT
-446 TYLEQKY
+446 AYWEQKY
-453 PETSRNK
+453 PKASSNK
-460 HATDGYVKVSLVA
+460 HAKDGYVKVSLVA
-473 NERELLL
+473 DER
-480 EQISQEAKNLLEHG
+480 
-494 KELLLEQIL
+494 ELLLEQIL
-503 QEAKNLLEHGIE
+503 QEAKNLLEHRID
-515 PKDITILCATNK
+515 PKDITLLCARNK
-527 DALEIKNYLQENLSE
+527 DALEIKNYLQQNLSA
-542 IRPSTESSAQL
+542 IRPSTESSAKL

-565 LEYALAEEEYKPFY
+565 LEYALAEEPYKPFY

-596 LFGFNP
+596 LAGFNP

-624 AQICLELALGCED
+624 AQICLELAVGCED
-637 ADEFLE
+637 ANEFLE
-643 KLEAKKIAS
+643 KLEAKEIAS
-652 FNSKGA
+652 FKAEGA

-677 ERLGKPNNESDKF
+677 ERLGKPKTNNSNQF
-690 LEEYNGTELVCLYY
+690 LEEYSGTELTHLYY

-718 ALEKEKAAK
+718 ALDKEEAAK
-727 DHEEINA
+727 DHEETNV

-746 VVVAK
+746 IVVAK

-756 KDKKKDK
+756 KDKK
-763 EESKNKG
+763 ESKNKG
-770 MHEKLDLKPLE
+770 MREKLDLVPLE
-781 EGEIAPVIASKK
+781 EGEIVPVISPQK
-793 EPSNASVLIKPH
+793 ELSIPSVVIKPH
-805 AYGEQVQEIEEEPD
+805 AYGEQVQEIEEEP

-854 LEYLNYHYGFYGLDH
+854 LEYLSYHHGFYGLDY

-875 LELFENDAEIQ
+875 LELFENDAKIQ

-901 SRGVVSRIDVL
+901 FEGVVSRIDVL

-934 HKAQVSHYAEFL
+934 HKAQVSHYAAFL